1 MTEDSDSISEEE
13 RSLFRPFT
21 RESLVQIEQRI
32 AAEHEKQKELE
43 RKRAEGEVIRYDDED
58 EDEGP
63 QPDPTLEQGVPI
75 PVRLQGSFPPELAS
89 TPLEDIDPYYSNILT
104 FVVVSKGKDIFRFS
118 ASKAMWLLD
127 PFNPIRRVA
136 IYILVHPL
144 FSLFIIT
151 TILVNCILMIM
162 PTTPTVESTEVIFT
176 GIYTFESAVKV
187 MARGFILCPF
197 TYLRDAWN
205 WLDFVV
211 IALAYVT
218 MGIDLGNLAALRTF
232 RVLRALKTVAIVPGL
247 KTIVGAV
254 IESVKNLRD
263 VIILTMFSLSVFAL
277 MGLQI
282 YMGVLT
288 QKCVKK
294 FPLDGSWG
302 NLTDEN
308 WAYHNHNSSNWYT
321 EDGISYP
328 LCGNISG
335 AGQCDDDYVCLQGFG
350 PNPNYGYTSFDSFGW
365 AFLSAFRLMTQDFW
379 EDLYQLVLRAAGPWH
394 MLFFIVIIFLG
405 SFYLV
410 NLILAIVAMSYDEL
424 QKKAEEE
431 EAAEEEAIREA
442 EEAAAAKA
450 AKLEE
455 RANAQAQAAAD
466 AAAAEEAA
474 LHPEMAKSPT
484 YSCISYEL
492 FVGGEKGNDDNNKEK
507 MSIRSVEVESE
518 SVSVI
523 QRQPAPTTAHQAT
536 KVRKPSTYT
545 MRNGRGRFGI
555 PGSDRKP
562 LVLSTYQDAQQH
574 LPYADDSNAVTP
586 MSEENGAIIVP
597 VYYGNLGS
605 RHSSYTSHQSRISYT
620 SHGDLLGGMAVMGVS
635 TMTKESKLRNRNTRN
650 QSVGAT
656 NGGTTCLDT
665 NHKVEHRDYEIGL
678 ECTDEAGKIKHHDNP
693 FIEPVQTQTVVDMKD
708 VMVLNDI
715 IEQAAGRH
723 SRASDR
729 GVSVYYFPTEDDD
742 EDGPTFKDKALE
754 VILKGIDVFCVWDCC
769 WVWLKFQ
776 EWVSLIVFD
785 PFVELFITLCIV
797 VNTMF
802 MAMDHHDMNKE
813 MERVLKSGNY
823 FFTATFAIEATMKLM
838 AMSPKYYFQ
847 EGWNIFDFIIV
858 ALSLLE
864 LGLEGVQ
871 GLSVLRSFR
880 LLRVFKLAKS
890 WPTLNLLIS
899 IMGRTMGA
907 LGNLTFVLCIII
919 FIFAV
924 MGMQL
929 FGKNYHD
936 HKDRF
941 PDGDLPRWNFTD
953 FMHSFMIVFRVLCG
967 EWIES
972 MWDCMY
978 VGDVS
983 CIPFFLATVVIGNL
997 VVLNLFLALL
1007 LSNFGS
1013 SSLSAP
1019 TADNDTNK
1027 IAEAF
1032 NRIGRFK
1039 NWVKRNIAD
1048 CFKLIR
1054 NKLTNQI
1061 SDQPSGK
1068 NVCRCISAEHGDNEL
1083 ELGHDEIL
1091 ADGLIKKGIKE
1102 QTQLEVAIGDGM
1114 EFTIHG
1120 DMKNSK
1126 PKKSKYLNNATMIGN
1141 SINHQDNRLEHE
1153 LNHRGLSLQDDDTAS
1168 INSYGSHKNRPFK
1181 DESHKGSAETMEG
1194 EEKRDV
1200 SKEDL
1205 GLDEE
1210 LDEEGEC
1217 EEGPLDG
1224 DIIIHAHDEDIL
1236 DEYPADCCPDS
1247 YYKKFPILAGD
1258 DDSPFWQGWGNLR
1271 LKTFQLIENKYF
1283 ETAVITMI
1291 LMSSLA
1297 LALEDVHLPQR
1308 PILQDILYYMDRI
1321 FTVIFFLEMLIKWL
1335 ALGFKVY
1342 FTNAWCWL
1350 DFVIVMLSLINLAAV
1365 WSGAD
1370 DVPAFRSMRTLRAL
1384 RPLRAVSRW
1393 EGMKVVVNALVQA
1406 IPSIFNVLLVCLI
1419 FWLIFAIMG
1428 VQLFAGKYFKCED
1441 LNGTQLSHEI
1451 IPNRNACE
1459 SENYTWVNS
1468 AMNFDHVGN
1477 AYLCLFQVATF
1488 KGWIQIMNDAIDSR
1502 EVDKQPIRETN
1513 IYMYLYFVFFIIF
1526 GSFFTL
1532 NLFIGVIIDNFNEQ
1546 KKKAGGSLEMFM
1558 TEDQKKYYNA
1568 MKKMGSKKP
1577 LKAIPRPRWRPQ
1589 AIVFEIVTDK
1599 KFDIIIMLFI
1609 GLNMFTMTLD
1619 RYDASDTYN
1628 AVLDYLNAIF
1638 VVIFSSECLLKIFAL
1653 RYHYFIEP
1661 WNLFDVV
1668 VVILS
1673 ILGLVLSDIIE
1684 KYFVSPTLLRVV
1696 RVAKVGR
1703 VLRLVK
1709 GAKGIRTLLFALA
1722 MSLPALFNICL
1733 LLFLVMFIFAIFGM
1747 SFFMHVKEK
1756 SGINDVYNFKTFGQ
1770 SMILLFQMST
1780 SAGWDGVLDAIIN
1793 EEACDPPDNDKGYP
1807 GNCGSATVGI
1817 TFLLSYLV
1825 ISFLIVINM
1834 YIAVILEN
1842 YSQATEDVQEGLTDD
1857 DYDMYYEIWQ
1867 QFDPEGTQYI
1877 RYDQLS
1883 EFLDVLEPP
1892 LQIHKPNKY
1901 KIISMD
1907 IPICRGDLMYC
1918 VDILD
1923 ALTKDFFARKGN
1935 PIEETGEIGEIAARP
1950 DTEGYEPVSS
1960 TLWRQ
1965 REEYCARLIQHAWRK
1980 HKTRG
1985 EGGATDGDEN
1995 DGGGDDDDNAGGA
2008 GIGGDKAGDEAGS
2021 GGAND
2026 DAGGGGGAGGSE
2038 HADGSAIGDAIDPEG
2053 AAAAVIESNVNSSIV
2068 DGADSAAAGSPG
2080 GQSSGSAGRQTAV
2093 LVESDGFV
2101 TKNGHKV
2108 VIHSRSPSITSR
2120 TADV

>member
-1 MTEDSDSISEEE
+1 MSEDSDSVSEEE

-21 RESLVQIEQRI
+21 RESLAAIEARI
-32 AAEHEKQKELE
+32 AEEHAKQKELE
-43 RKRAEGEVIRYDDED
+43 KKRAEGEVRYDDED

-63 QPDPTLEQGVPI
+63 QPDPMLEQGAPI
-75 PVRLQGSFPPELAS
+75 PVRLHNEFPPELAS
-89 TPLEDIDPYYSNILT
+89 TPLEDIDSFYHNQRT
-104 FVVVSKGKDIFRFS
+104 FVVISKGKDIFRFS
-118 ASKAMWLLD
+118 ATDAMWILD

-162 PTTPTVESTEVIFT
+162 PTTPTIESTEVIFT

-187 MARGFILCPF
+187 MARGFILQPF

-288 QKCVKK
+288 QKCIKN
-294 FPLDGSWG
+294 FPEDGSWG

-308 WAYHNHNSSNWYT
+308 WERFVSNETNWYVD
-321 EDGISYP
+321 EAKNMP
-328 LCGNISG
+328 LCGNSSG
-335 AGQCDDDYVCLQGFG
+335 AGQCLPGYTCLQGYG
-350 PNPNYGYTSFDSFGW
+350 ENPNYGYTSFDTFGW
-365 AFLSAFRLMTQDFW
+365 ALLSAFRLMTQDYW
-379 EDLYQLVLRAAGPWH
+379 ENLYQLVLRSAGPWH

-442 EEAAAAKA
+442 EEAALAKEN
-450 AKLEE
+450 KL
-455 RANAQAQAAAD
+455 AAQAAARE
-466 AAAAEEAA
+466 AAAHAA
-474 LHPEMAKSPT
+474 VTAADQIVKSPSDF
-484 YSCISYEL
+484 SCHSYEL
-492 FVGGEKGNDDNNKEK
+492 FVGQEKGNDDNNKER
-507 MSIRSVEVESE
+507 MSIRSIE
-518 SVSVI
+518 SVSEHRVKQI
-523 QRQPAPTTAHQAT
+523 NNHTTTT
-536 KVRKPSTYT
+536 KVRKVSAASLSLPGSPFNLRRSSRGSHQFTI
-545 MRNGRGRFGI
+545 RNGRGRFVGP
-555 PGSDRKP
+555 PGGDRKP
-562 LVLSTYQDAQQH
+562 LVLSTFLDAQEH

-586 MSEENGAIIVP
+586 MSEENGTIVVP
-597 VYYGNLGS
+597 VYYANLGS
-605 RHSSYTSHQSRISYT
+605 RHSSYTSHASRLSYT
-620 SHGDLLGGMAVMGVS
+620 SHGDLIGGIANAGKP
-635 TMTKESKLRNRNTRN
+635 MTKESQLRIRSVRPPSVNGHITDNN
-650 QSVGAT
+650 QKY
-656 NGGTTCLDT
+656 
-665 NHKVEHRDYEIGL
+665 HYEGDL
-678 ECTDEAGKIKHHDNP
+678 EDAMGKAKQQDNP
-693 FIEPVQTQTVVDMKD
+693 FIEPSQQHAVVDMKD

-715 IEQAAGRH
+715 IEQAAGRQ
-723 SRASDR
+723 SRTPEQ
-729 GVSVYYFPTEDDD
+729 GDDD
-742 EDGPTFKDKALE
+742 EEGPTFKDKLLTAVLRC
-754 VILKGIDVFCVWDCC
+754 IDIFCVWDCC
-769 WVWLKFQ
+769 WLWLEFQ
-776 EWVSLIVFD
+776 KYVALLVFD

-797 VNTMF
+797 VNTLF
-802 MAMDHHDMNKE
+802 MALDHHDMDKD
-813 MERVLKSGNY
+813 MERVLKTGNY
-823 FFTATFAIEATMKLM
+823 FFTATFGIEATLKLI
-838 AMSPKYYFQ
+838 AMSPKFYFQ

-899 IMGRTMGA
+899 IMGRTVGA

-929 FGKNYHD
+929 FGKNYTD
-936 HKDRF
+936 NVDRF

-972 MWDCMY
+972 MWDCML

-1013 SSLSAP
+1013 SNLSAP

-1027 IAEAF
+1027 IAEAID
-1032 NRIGRFK
+1032 RIARFVK
-1039 NWVKRNIAD
+1039 WIKRNVLYLA
-1048 CFKLIR
+1048 KMMR
-1054 NKLTNQI
+1054 AKLTNQI
-1061 SDQPSGK
+1061 SDQAP
-1068 NVCRCISAEHGDNEL
+1068 D
-1083 ELGHDEIL
+1083 L
-1091 ADGLIKKGIKE
+1091 ADGELDAYRDKKSAKE
-1102 QTQLEVAIGDGM
+1102 LNQLEVAIGDGM

-1120 DMKNSK
+1120 DLKNKLKKGKLCMNNSK
-1126 PKKSKYLNNATMIGN
+1126 VIAN
-1141 SINHQDNRLEHE
+1141 SINHRDYRLDNDYINQNE
-1153 LNHRGLSLQDDDTAS
+1153 DDTIS
-1168 INSYGSHKNRPFK
+1168 NKSYGSHKNRAFK
-1181 DESHKGSAETMEG
+1181 DESHKGSMDSLDG
-1194 EEKRDV
+1194 EEKKDA

-1205 GLDEE
+1205 EQEE
-1210 LDEEGEC
+1210 DLGEEGEEGEGVIGDAIIQA
-1217 EEGPLDG
+1217 EEDPIESD
-1224 DIIIHAHDEDIL
+1224 
-1236 DEYPADCCPDS
+1236 YPADCCPENC
-1247 YYKKFPILAGD
+1247 YKKFPFLAGD
-1258 DDSPFWQGWGNLR
+1258 DDAPFWQGWANLR

-1283 ETAVITMI
+1283 ETAVILMI
-1291 LMSSLA
+1291 LLSSMA
-1297 LALEDVHLPQR
+1297 LALEDVHLQQR

-1321 FTVIFFLEMLIKWL
+1321 FTVIFFIEMLIKWL
-1335 ALGFKVY
+1335 ALGFKKY

-1350 DFVIVMLSLINLAAV
+1350 DFIIVMLSLINLGAIWAGAA
-1365 WSGAD
+1365 D
-1370 DVPAFRSMRTLRAL
+1370 IPAFRSMRTLRAL

-1393 EGMKVVVNALVQA
+1393 EGMRVVVNALVQA

-1428 VQLFAGKYFKCED
+1428 VQLFAGKYFKCVD
-1441 LNGTQLSHEI
+1441 ANKTTLSHEI
-1451 IPNRNACE
+1451 IPDRNACLA
-1459 SENYTWVNS
+1459 ENYTWENS
-1468 AMNFDHVGN
+1468 PMNFDHVGK

-1502 EVDKQPIRETN
+1502 ELNKQPIRETN
-1513 IYMYLYFVFFIIF
+1513 IYMYFYFVFFIIF

-1599 KFDIIIMLFI
+1599 KFDMIIMLFI
-1609 GLNMFTMTLD
+1609 GLNMLTMTLD
-1619 RYDASDTYN
+1619 HYQQTQTFSD
-1628 AVLDYLNAIF
+1628 VLDYLNMIF
-1638 VVIFSSECLLKIFAL
+1638 IVIFTSECLMKIFAL
-1653 RYHYFIEP
+1653 RYHYFKEP
-1661 WNLFDVV
+1661 WNLFDFV

-1747 SFFMHVKEK
+1747 SFFMHVKDK
-1756 SGINDVYNFKTFGQ
+1756 SGLDDVYNFKTFGQ

-1780 SAGWDGVLDAIIN
+1780 SAGWDGVLDGIIN
-1793 EEACDPPDNDKGYP
+1793 EEDCQEPNNEIGYP
-1807 GNCGSATVGI
+1807 GNCGSSTIGI
-1817 TFLLSYLV
+1817 AYLLSYLV

-1867 QFDPEGTQYI
+1867 QFDPDGTQYI

-1883 EFLDVLEPP
+1883 DFLDVLEPP

-1901 KIISMD
+1901 KIVSMD
-1907 IPICRGDLMYC
+1907 IPICKGDMMFC

-1935 PIEETGEIGEIAARP
+1935 PIEETAEIEVQTRPGE
-1950 DTEGYEPVSS
+1950 TGYEPVSS

-1965 REEYCARLIQHAWRK
+1965 REEYCARLIQNAWRK
-1980 HKTRG
+1980 HKQQRL
-1985 EGGATDGDEN
+1985 GGPSE
-1995 DGGGDDDDNAGGA
+1995 
-2008 GIGGDKAGDEAGS
+2008 ES
-2021 GGAND
+2021 D
-2026 DAGGGGGAGGSE
+2026 DA
-2038 HADGSAIGDAIDPEG
+2038 DTDPR
-2053 AAAAVIESNVNSSIV
+2053 V
-2068 DGADSAAAGSPG
+2068 
-2080 GQSSGSAGRQTAV
+2080 RQTAV

-2101 TKNGHKV
+2101 TKNGHRV
-2108 VIHSRSPSITSR
+2108 VIHSRSPSVTSR

>member
-1 MTEDSDSISEEE
+1 MSEASDLSSEEE
-13 RSLFRPFT
+13 RCLFRPFT
-21 RESLVQIEQRI
+21 RQSLEIIETRI
-32 AAEHEKQKELE
+32 AEEYVKQKELE
-43 RKRAEGEVIRYDDED
+43 KKRAEGEIRYEDED

-63 QPDPTLEQGVPI
+63 QPDSTLEQGLPI

-89 TPLEDIDPYYSNILT
+89 TPLEDIDPFYSNQRT

-118 ASKAMWLLD
+118 ATNAMWVLD

-151 TILVNCILMIM
+151 TILVNCILMVT

-187 MARGFILCPF
+187 MARGFILQPF

-277 MGLQI
+277 IGLQI

-288 QKCVKK
+288 QKCIKN
-294 FPLDGSWG
+294 FPMDGSWG

-308 WAYHNHNSSNWYT
+308 WERFVSNKTNWYYD
-321 EDGISYP
+321 EEKSEMP
-328 LCGNISG
+328 LCGNSSG
-335 AGQCDDDYVCLQGFG
+335 AGQCKPGYTCLQGYG
-350 PNPNYGYTSFDSFGW
+350 ENPNYGYTSFDTFGW
-365 AFLSAFRLMTQDFW
+365 AFLSAFRLMTQDYW
-379 EDLYQLVLRAAGPWH
+379 ENLYQLVLRSAGPWH

-424 QKKAEEE
+424 QKKAQDEE
-431 EAAEEEAIREA
+431 EAEAKAIQEA
-442 EEAAAAKA
+442 EDKAREKQDRADARAAAAIEAAEAAAAGDIG
-450 AKLEE
+450 
-455 RANAQAQAAAD
+455 QD
-466 AAAAEEAA
+466 II
-474 LHPEMAKSPT
+474 KSSSD
-484 YSCISYEL
+484 YSCHSYES
-492 FVGGEKGNDDNNKEK
+492 FVGQPNGQDDNNKEK
-507 MSIRSVEVESE
+507 ISIRSEGLD
-518 SVSVI
+518 SVSE
-523 QRQPAPTTAHQAT
+523 QRRLPTNLSKMR
-536 KVRKPSTYT
+536 KVSAASLSL
-545 MRNGRGRFGI
+545 
-555 PGSDRKP
+555 PGSPFNLRRGSRGSHQFTIRNNRRMVAPPCDRKP
-562 LVLSTYQDAQQH
+562 LVLSTYLDAQEH

-586 MSEENGAIIVP
+586 MSEENGVMVVP
-597 VYYGNLGS
+597 MYYANLGS
-605 RHSSYTSHQSRISYT
+605 RHSSYTSHASRMSYT
-620 SHGDLLGGMAVMGVS
+620 SHGDLLGGLGSNGKV
-635 TMTKESKLRNRNTRN
+635 MTKERQLRCRSMRNGPA
-650 QSVGAT
+650 GAT
-656 NGGTTCLDT
+656 NTFFEMSNKT
-665 NHKVEHRDYEIGL
+665 HKGDYDGPTGQFCESKVNKL
-678 ECTDEAGKIKHHDNP
+678 DNP
-693 FIEPVQTQTVVDMKD
+693 FIDNNQRQTVVDMRD

-715 IEQAAGRH
+715 IEQAAVSGG
-723 SRASDR
+723 SDR
-729 GVSVYYFPTEDDD
+729 GVSVYYFSGHDSEEEEPTMKER
-742 EDGPTFKDKALE
+742 FLAYAIK
-754 VILKGIDVFCVWDCC
+754 IIDMFCVWDCC
-769 WVWLKFQ
+769 QCWVILTKY
-776 EWVSLIVFD
+776 VNLIVFD

-797 VNTMF
+797 VNTLF
-802 MAMDHHDMNKE
+802 MALDHHAMDEDLEKA
-813 MERVLKSGNY
+813 LKSGNY
-823 FFTATFAIEATMKLM
+823 FFTATFMIEATMKLI

-929 FGKNYHD
+929 FGKNYTD
-936 HKDRF
+936 NVDRF
-941 PDGDLPRWNFTD
+941 PDHELPRWNFTD

-972 MWDCMY
+972 MWDCML

-1032 NRIGRFK
+1032 DRIGRFIRWTK
-1039 NWVKRNIAD
+1039 ASVLYIA
-1048 CFKLIR
+1048 KLVR
-1054 NKLTNQI
+1054 FKLTNQI
-1061 SDQPSGK
+1061 SDQPSDARDG
-1068 NVCRCISAEHGDNEL
+1068 GL
-1083 ELGHDEIL
+1083 EIPGDEIL
-1091 ADGLIKKGIKE
+1091 ADGMIKKSPKDR
-1102 QTQLEVAIGDGM
+1102 LEVTIGTGM
-1114 EFTIHG
+1114 DLTVHG
-1120 DMKNSK
+1120 DPKRGKNNIN
-1126 PKKSKYLNNATMIGN
+1126 KSKTIGN
-1141 SINHQDNRLEHE
+1141 SILEHGMFIGHLDE
-1153 LNHRGLSLQDDDTAS
+1153 DEISNK
-1168 INSYGSHKNRPFK
+1168 SYGSHKNRFK
-1181 DESHKGSAETMEG
+1181 DESHNGSADMLDEH
-1194 EEKRDV
+1194 EEKRDA
-1200 SKEDL
+1200 SKEEL
-1205 GLDEE
+1205 GIGDEM
-1210 LDEEGEC
+1210 EEDRYDSER
-1217 EEGPLDG
+1217 PLND
-1224 DIIIHAHDEDIL
+1224 DIIVANTEDII
-1236 DEYPADCCPDS
+1236 DEYAAECCPDTC
-1247 YYKKFPILAGD
+1247 YKKFPFLAGD
-1258 DDSPFWQGWGNLR
+1258 EDSPFWQGWANLR
-1271 LKTFQLIENKYF
+1271 YKTFRLIENKYF

-1291 LMSSLA
+1291 LLSSLA
-1297 LALEDVHLPQR
+1297 LALEDVHLQSR
-1308 PILQDILYYMDRI
+1308 PVLQDILYYMDRI
-1321 FTVIFFLEMLIKWL
+1321 FTVIFFFEMLIKWL
-1335 ALGFKVY
+1335 ALGFQKY

-1350 DFVIVMLSLINLAAV
+1350 DFVIVMVSLINFVASLA
-1365 WSGAD
+1365 GAGGIQ
-1370 DVPAFRSMRTLRAL
+1370 AFKTMRTLRAL
-1384 RPLRAVSRW
+1384 RPLRAMSRMQ
-1393 EGMKVVVNALVQA
+1393 GMRVVVNALVQA

-1428 VQLFAGKYFKCED
+1428 VQLFAGKYFKCVD
-1441 LNGTQLSHEI
+1441 GNKTTLNYEI
-1451 IPNRNACE
+1451 IPDYNACKA
-1459 SENYTWVNS
+1459 ENYTWENS
-1468 AMNFDHVGN
+1468 PMNFDHVGK

-1502 EVDKQPIRETN
+1502 DLNKQPIRETN

-1546 KKKAGGSLEMFM
+1546 KKKGGDSLALMM
-1558 TEDQKKYYNA
+1558 TDAQKKYYHA

-1577 LKAIPRPRWRPQ
+1577 MKAIPRPRWKPQ
-1589 AIVFEIVTDK
+1589 AIVFEIVSNK
-1599 KFDIIIMLFI
+1599 KFDMIIMLFI
-1609 GLNMFTMTLD
+1609 GLNMLTMTMD
-1619 RYDASDTYN
+1619 HYQQHPTFTT
-1628 AVLDYLNAIF
+1628 VLESLNTIF
-1638 VVIFSSECLLKIFAL
+1638 IVIFSTECLMKIFAL
-1653 RYHYFIEP
+1653 RYHYFTEP
-1661 WNLFDVV
+1661 WNLFDLV

-1747 SFFMHVKEK
+1747 SFFMHVKDK
-1756 SGINDVYNFKTFGQ
+1756 SGLDDVYNFKTFCQ

-1780 SAGWDGVLDAIIN
+1780 SAGWDGVLDGIIN
-1793 EEACDPPDNDKGYP
+1793 EEDCKLPNNEIGET
-1807 GNCGSATVGI
+1807 GNCGNSTIGI
-1817 TFLLSYLV
+1817 AFLLSYLV

-1867 QFDPEGTQYI
+1867 QFDPDGTQYI

-1883 EFLDVLEPP
+1883 DLFDVLEPP

-1901 KIISMD
+1901 KIYYMD
-1907 IPICRGDLMYC
+1907 IPICKGDLMFC

-1935 PIEETGEIGEIAARP
+1935 EIEETAELSEVQPRQNEP
-1950 DTEGYEPVSS
+1950 GYEQVSS
-1960 TLWRQ
+1960 TLHRQ
-1965 REEYCARLIQHAWRK
+1965 REEYCARLIQNAWRK
-1980 HKTRG
+1980 YRQRT
-1985 EGGATDGDEN
+1985 GGPETANVEEPAGDGDGEV
-1995 DGGGDDDDNAGGA
+1995 
-2008 GIGGDKAGDEAGS
+2008 EA
-2021 GGAND
+2021 
-2026 DAGGGGGAGGSE
+2026 
-2038 HADGSAIGDAIDPEG
+2038 H
-2053 AAAAVIESNVNSSIV
+2053 
-2068 DGADSAAAGSPG
+2068 
-2080 GQSSGSAGRQTAV
+2080 QTAV

-2108 VIHSRSPSITSR
+2108 VLHSRTPSISSKS
-2120 TADV
+2120 ADV

>member
-1 MTEDSDSISEEE
+1 MSEDLDSISEEE

-21 RESLVQIEQRI
+21 RESLAAIEARI
-32 AAEHEKQKELE
+32 AEEHAKQKELE
-43 RKRAEGEVIRYDDED
+43 KKRAEGENDLGRTKKKKEVRYDDED

-63 QPDPTLEQGVPI
+63 QPDATLEQGLPL
-75 PVRLQGSFPPELAS
+75 PVRMQGSFPLELAS
-89 TPLEDIDPYYSNILT
+89 TPLEDIDPFYHNQTT
-104 FVVVSKGKDIFRFS
+104 FVVISKGKDIFRFS
-118 ASKAMWLLD
+118 ATDALWILD

-187 MARGFILCPF
+187 MARGFILQPF

-288 QKCVKK
+288 QKCIKV
-294 FPLDGSWG
+294 FPEDGSWG

-308 WAYHNHNSSNWYT
+308 WERFCQNETNWY
-321 EDGISYP
+321 EEGGEYP
-328 LCGNISG
+328 LCGNSSG
-335 AGQCDDDYVCLQGFG
+335 AGQCEPGYVCLQGYG
-350 PNPNYGYTSFDSFGW
+350 PNPNYGYTSFDTFGW
-365 AFLSAFRLMTQDFW
+365 AFLSAFRLMTQDYW
-379 EDLYQLVLRAAGPWH
+379 ENLYQLVLRSAGSWH
-394 MLFFIVIIFLG
+394 VLFFVVIIFLG

-431 EAAEEEAIREA
+431 EQAEEEALREA
-442 EEAAAAKA
+442 EQKAAA
-450 AKLEE
+450 
-455 RANAQAQAAAD
+455 RADKQEAREAHAREQ
-466 AAAAEEAA
+466 AAAAEAAAYAEA
-474 LHPEMAKSPT
+474 HPAKSPSDF
-484 YSCISYEL
+484 SCQSYEL
-492 FVGGEKGNDDNNKEK
+492 FVNQERGNQDDNTRER
-507 MSIRSVEVESE
+507 MSLRSDPFQDSA
-518 SVSVI
+518 SLSLPGSPFNL
-523 QRQPAPTTAHQAT
+523 RRGSRGSHQMAL
-536 KVRKPSTYT
+536 RP
-545 MRNGRGRFGI
+545 NGRSRYP
-555 PGSDRKP
+555 PGADRKP
-562 LVLSTYQDAQQH
+562 LVLSTYLDAQEH

-586 MSEENGAIIVP
+586 MSEENGAIIIP
-597 VYYGNLGS
+597 VYYANLGS
-605 RHSSYTSHQSRISYT
+605 RHSSYTSHQSRLSYT
-620 SHGDLLGGMAVMGVS
+620 SHGDLLGGKAQ
-635 TMTKESKLRNRNTRN
+635 TKEARLRNRSASRN
-650 QSVGAT
+650 HSVTSQPHAYALPRPDSSIASRPVREYDMS
-656 NGGTTCLDT
+656 TT
-665 NHKVEHRDYEIGL
+665 ES
-678 ECTDEAGKIKHHDNP
+678 TDEAGKVLKQSNDNP
-693 FIEPVQTQTVVDMKD
+693 FIESSQQPNVVDM
-708 VMVLNDI
+708 
-715 IEQAAGRH
+715 
-723 SRASDR
+723 RA
-729 GVSVYYFPTEDDD
+729 EDD
-742 EDGPTFKDKALE
+742 EDGPTFKERLLE
-754 VILKGIDVFCVWDCC
+754 CLMKGIDFFCVWDCC
-769 WVWLKFQ
+769 WLWLEFQ
-776 EWVSLIVFD
+776 KYVALLVFD

-797 VNTMF
+797 VNTLF
-802 MAMDHHDMNKE
+802 MALDHHDMDKD
-813 MERVLKSGNY
+813 MEKALKSGNY
-823 FFTATFAIEATMKLM
+823 FFTATFGIEAMLKLI

-890 WPTLNLLIS
+890 WPALNLIIS
-899 IMGRTMGA
+899 IMGRTVGA

-929 FGKNYHD
+929 FGKNYTD
-936 HKDRF
+936 YVDRF

-972 MWDCMY
+972 MWDCML

-1013 SSLSAP
+1013 SSLSTP
-1019 TADNDTNK
+1019 TADQDTNK

-1032 NRIGRFK
+1032 NRISRFID
-1039 NWVKRNIAD
+1039 WVKRTVAD
-1048 CFKLIR
+1048 ILKLLK

-1061 SDQPSGK
+1061 AIHAPER
-1068 NVCRCISAEHGDNEL
+1068 VDNEL
-1083 ELGHDEIL
+1083 ELG
-1091 ADGLIKKGIKE
+1091 ADIEDGVLYKDKKLKD
-1102 QTQLEVAIGDGM
+1102 QVEVAIGDGM
-1114 EFTIHG
+1114 EFTIPG
-1120 DMKNSK
+1120 DNKY
-1126 PKKSKYLNNATMIGN
+1126 KKGKILINN
-1141 SINHQDNRLEHE
+1141 INAITDNHTDNRINCE
-1153 LNHRGLSLQDDDTAS
+1153 LNHHGYPIQDDDTIS
-1168 INSYGSHKNRPFK
+1168 QKSYGSHKIRSFK
-1181 DESHKGSAETMEG
+1181 DESHKGSADTIDG
-1194 EEKRDV
+1194 EEKKDA
-1200 SKEDL
+1200 SKEEL
-1205 GLDEE
+1205 GLEE
-1210 LDEEGEC
+1210 EMVEE
-1217 EEGPLDG
+1217 EEDGKLDG
-1224 DIIIHAHDEDIL
+1224 LGKHDIIVAADEDVV
-1236 DEYPADCCPDS
+1236 DDTPADCCPEPC
-1247 YYKKFPILAGD
+1247 YQRFPFLAGD
-1258 DDSPFWQGWGNLR
+1258 DESPFWQGWAMLR
-1271 LKTFQLIENKYF
+1271 LKTFRLIENTYF

-1291 LMSSLA
+1291 LLSSLA
-1297 LALEDVHLPQR
+1297 LALEDVHLPHR

-1321 FTVIFFLEMLIKWL
+1321 FTVIFFIEMLIKWL
-1335 ALGFKVY
+1335 ALGFQKY

-1350 DFVIVMLSLINLAAV
+1350 DFIIVMVSLINFVAALC
-1365 WSGAD
+1365 GAGGIQ
-1370 DVPAFRSMRTLRAL
+1370 AFKTMRTLRAL
-1384 RPLRAVSRW
+1384 RPLRAMSRMQ
-1393 EGMKVVVNALVQA
+1393 GMRVVVNALVQA

-1428 VQLFAGKYFKCED
+1428 VQLFAGKYFKCVD
-1441 LNGTQLSHEI
+1441 LNHTTLSHEI
-1451 IPNRNACE
+1451 IPDRNACIL
-1459 SENYTWVNS
+1459 ENYTWENS
-1468 AMNFDHVGN
+1468 PMNFDHVGK

-1502 EVDKQPIRETN
+1502 EVGRQPIRETN

-1577 LKAIPRPRWRPQ
+1577 LKAIPRPKWRPQ

-1599 KFDIIIMLFI
+1599 KFDMIIMLFI
-1609 GLNMFTMTLD
+1609 GLNMLTMTLD
-1619 RYDASDTYN
+1619 HYQQSDTFS
-1628 AVLDYLNAIF
+1628 AVLDYLNMIF
-1638 VVIFSSECLLKIFAL
+1638 IVIFSSECLLKIFAL
-1653 RYHYFIEP
+1653 RYHYFVEP
-1661 WNLFDVV
+1661 WNLFDFVV
-1668 VVILS
+1668 VMFSILS
-1673 ILGLVLSDIIE
+1673 LVLSDIIE

-1747 SFFMHVKEK
+1747 SFFMHVKNK
-1756 SGINDVYNFKTFGQ
+1756 GGLDDVYNFKTFVQ

-1780 SAGWDGVLDAIIN
+1780 SAGWDGVLDGIIN
-1793 EEACDPPDNDKGYP
+1793 EEECDLPDNERGSP
-1807 GNCGSATVGI
+1807 GNCGSATIGI
-1817 TFLLSYLV
+1817 TYLLSYLV

-1867 QFDPEGTQYI
+1867 RFDPDGTQYI

-1883 EFLDVLEPP
+1883 DFLDVLEPP

-1907 IPICRGDLMYC
+1907 IPICRGDMMFC

-1935 PIEETGEIGEIAARP
+1935 PIEETGDLEVGRP
-1950 DTEGYEPVSS
+1950 DEAGYEPVSS

-1965 REEYCARLIQHAWRK
+1965 REEYCARLIQHAWRR
-1980 HKTRG
+1980 HRR
-1985 EGGATDGDEN
+1985 AHDEPEI
-1995 DGGGDDDDNAGGA
+1995 GGDGSVGGA
-2008 GIGGDKAGDEAGS
+2008 GSD
-2021 GGAND
+2021 
-2026 DAGGGGGAGGSE
+2026 GGAGG
-2038 HADGSAIGDAIDPEG
+2038 DGSVGGEG
-2053 AAAAVIESNVNSSIV
+2053 A
-2068 DGADSAAAGSPG
+2068 P
-2080 GQSSGSAGRQTAV
+2080 TAV
-2093 LVESDGFV
+2093 LLDGV
-2101 TKNGHKV
+2101 TGNGHRV
-2108 VIHSRSPSITSR
+2108 VLQAGGAAPRPPEP
-2120 TADV
+2120 APPPAPV

>member
-1 MTEDSDSISEEE
+1 MSDDSSSISEEE

-21 RESLVQIEQRI
+21 RESLAAIEARI
-32 AAEHEKQKELE
+32 AEEYAKQKELE
-43 RKRAEGEVIRYDDED
+43 KKRAEGEGDSGRKRKKKEVRYDDED

-63 QPDPTLEQGVPI
+63 QPDATLEQGAPI
-75 PVRLQGSFPPELAS
+75 PVRMQGLFPPELAS
-89 TPLEDIDPYYSNILT
+89 TPLEDIDPFYQNQRT

-118 ASKAMWLLD
+118 ATEAMWILD

-151 TILVNCILMIM
+151 TILTNCIFMIM
-162 PTTPTVESTEVIFT
+162 PTTPTIESTEVIFT

-187 MARGFILCPF
+187 MARGFILQPF

-288 QKCVKK
+288 QKCVKN
-294 FPLDGSWG
+294 FPSDGSWG

-308 WAYHNHNSSNWYT
+308 WFSFCSNKSHWYIPDDT
-321 EDGISYP
+321 IEYP
-328 LCGNISG
+328 LCGNSSG
-335 AGQCDDDYVCLQGFG
+335 AGTCPPGYTCLQGFG
-350 PNPNYGYTSFDSFGW
+350 DNPNYGYTSFDTFGW
-365 AFLSAFRLMTQDFW
+365 AFLSAFRLMTQDYW
-379 EDLYQLVLRAAGPWH
+379 ENLYQLVLRSAGPWH

-431 EAAEEEAIREA
+431 EAAEEEALREA
-442 EEAAAAKA
+442 EEAARAKEAKRARQADKEAAHA
-450 AKLEE
+450 AGL
-455 RANAQAQAAAD
+455 AQAAA
-466 AAAAEEAA
+466 EVV
-474 LHPEMAKSPT
+474 KSPSGS
-484 YSCISYEL
+484 SCLSYEL
-492 FVGGEKGNDDNNKEK
+492 FVGQKGNADNNKEK
-507 MSIRSVEVESE
+507 MSIRSEEGDSISE
-518 SVSVI
+518 HRRIVGANGTAGVRKVSAVPHC
-523 QRQPAPTTAHQAT
+523 QYRDSNTAT
-536 KVRKPSTYT
+536 KSQFTFAYPESLMKASLSLPGSPFNLRRGSRGSHQFPI
-545 MRNGRGRFGI
+545 RNGRGRFVGP
-555 PGSDRKP
+555 PGGDRKP
-562 LVLSTYQDAQQH
+562 LVLSTYLDAQEH

-586 MSEENGAIIVP
+586 MSEENGAIVVP
-597 VYYGNLGS
+597 VYYANLGS
-605 RHSSYTSHQSRISYT
+605 RHSSYTSHASRISYT
-620 SHGDLLGGMAVMGVS
+620 SHGDLLGAGGKPR
-635 TMTKESKLRNRNTRN
+635 TKESQLRTRSGRNNPSQLPNSTPYMSDDHKYMDA
-650 QSVGAT
+650 SVDSDDGAV
-656 NGGTTCLDT
+656 
-665 NHKVEHRDYEIGL
+665 K
-678 ECTDEAGKIKHHDNP
+678 AKHSDNP
-693 FIEPVQTQTVVDMKD
+693 FIEQMQQTTIVDMND

-715 IEQAAGRH
+715 IEQAAGRQ
-723 SRASDR
+723 SRASEQGD
-729 GVSVYYFPTEDDD
+729 EDD
-742 EDGPTFKDKALE
+742 EGPTVKEKVLAICLR
-754 VILKGIDVFCVWDCC
+754 GIDIFCVWDCC
-769 WVWLKFQ
+769 WLWLKFQ
-776 EWVSLIVFD
+776 EYVALLVFD

-797 VNTMF
+797 VNTLF
-802 MAMDHHDMNKE
+802 MALDHYDMNKD
-813 MERVLKSGNY
+813 MEKALKSGNY
-823 FFTATFAIEATMKLM
+823 FFTATFAIEATLKLI

-899 IMGRTMGA
+899 IMGRTVGA

-929 FGKNYHD
+929 FGKNYFD
-936 HKDRF
+936 NVERF
-941 PDGDLPRWNFTD
+941 PDGDMPRWNFTD

-972 MWDCMY
+972 MWDCML
-978 VGDVS
+978 VGDWS

-1013 SSLSAP
+1013 SNLSAP
-1019 TADNDTNK
+1019 TADNETNK

-1032 NRIGRFK
+1032 DRFSRFF
-1039 NWVKRNIAD
+1039 NWIKRSALSVA
-1048 CFKLIR
+1048 KMLR
-1054 NKLTNQI
+1054 AKLTNQI
-1061 SDQPSGK
+1061 SDQTPDAHD
-1068 NVCRCISAEHGDNEL
+1068 RDTDLDLTA
-1083 ELGHDEIL
+1083 DEII
-1091 ADGLIKKGIKE
+1091 ADGMVYRDKKSPKD

-1120 DMKNSK
+1120 DLKNK
-1126 PKKSKYLNNATMIGN
+1126 LKKDKLLMNNTKVIGN
-1141 SINHQDNRLEHE
+1141 SFQGNHKDNRIENDYLHNRQDEDT
-1153 LNHRGLSLQDDDTAS
+1153 LSTR
-1168 INSYGSHKNRPFK
+1168 SYGSHKNRPFK
-1181 DESHKGSAETMEG
+1181 DESHKGSAETMDG
-1194 EEKRDV
+1194 EEKKDA

-1205 GLDEE
+1205 EQEGNAEE
-1210 LDEEGEC
+1210 DGEGEEGHL
-1217 EEGPLDG
+1217 EEDMALDG
-1224 DIIIHAHDEDIL
+1224 GTEDVMMS
-1236 DEYPADCCPDS
+1236 EYPADCCPEKC
-1247 YYKKFPILAGD
+1247 YRRFPFLAGD
-1258 DDSPFWQGWGNLR
+1258 EDSPFWQGWGNLR

-1291 LMSSLA
+1291 LLSSLA
-1297 LALEDVHLPQR
+1297 LALEDVHLPYR

-1321 FTVIFFLEMLIKWL
+1321 FTVIFFIEMLIKWL
-1335 ALGFKVY
+1335 ALGFKKY

-1350 DFVIVMLSLINLAAV
+1350 DFVIVMVSLINFVASLV
-1365 WSGAD
+1365 GAGGIQ
-1370 DVPAFRSMRTLRAL
+1370 AFKTMRTLRAL
-1384 RPLRAVSRW
+1384 RPLRAMSRMQ
-1393 EGMKVVVNALVQA
+1393 GMRVVVNALVQA

-1428 VQLFAGKYFKCED
+1428 VQLFAGKYHKCVD
-1441 LNGTQLSHEI
+1441 GNSTTLSHEI
-1451 IPNRNACE
+1451 IPDRNACIA
-1459 SENYTWVNS
+1459 ENYTWENS
-1468 AMNFDHVGN
+1468 PMNFDHVGK

-1502 EVDKQPIRETN
+1502 DLFKQPIRETN

-1577 LKAIPRPRWRPQ
+1577 LKAIPRPKWKPQ
-1589 AIVFEIVTDK
+1589 AIVFEICTNK
-1599 KFDIIIMLFI
+1599 KFDMIIMLFI
-1609 GLNMFTMTLD
+1609 GFNMLTMTLD
-1619 RYDASDTYN
+1619 HYQQSQQFSD
-1628 AVLDYLNAIF
+1628 VLDYLNMIF
-1638 VVIFSSECLLKIFAL
+1638 IVIFSSECLMKIFAL
-1653 RYHYFIEP
+1653 RYHYFKEP
-1661 WNLFDVV
+1661 WNLFDFV

-1747 SFFMHVKEK
+1747 SFFMHVRDK
-1756 SGINDVYNFKTFGQ
+1756 GGLDDVYNFKTFGQ

-1780 SAGWDGVLDAIIN
+1780 SAGWDGVLDGIMN
-1793 EEACDPPDNDKGYP
+1793 EDDCRKPDNELGYP
-1807 GNCGSATVGI
+1807 GNCGSATIGI
-1817 TFLLSYLV
+1817 AFLLSYLV

-1867 QFDPEGTQYI
+1867 QFDPDGTQYI

-1901 KIISMD
+1901 KIVSMD
-1907 IPICRGDLMYC
+1907 IPICKGDLMFC

-1935 PIEETGEIGEIAARP
+1935 AIDESGELGEVQARP
-1950 DTEGYEPVSS
+1950 DEVGYEPVSS

-1965 REEYCARLIQHAWRK
+1965 REEYCARLIQNAWRK
-1980 HKTRG
+1980 HKQQRQGGPG
-1985 EGGATDGDEN
+1985 ED
-1995 DGGGDDDDNAGGA
+1995 
-2008 GIGGDKAGDEAGS
+2008 S
-2021 GGAND
+2021 D
-2026 DAGGGGGAGGSE
+2026 DAGDD
-2038 HADGSAIGDAIDPEG
+2038 ADLHD
-2053 AAAAVIESNVNSSIV
+2053 
-2068 DGADSAAAGSPG
+2068 
-2080 GQSSGSAGRQTAV
+2080 RHQTAV

-2101 TKNGHKV
+2101 TKNGHRV
-2108 VIHSRSPSITSR
+2108 VIHSRSPSVTSR
-2120 TADV
+2120 STDV

>member
-1 MTEDSDSISEEE
+1 MSVASDSFSEEE

-21 RESLVQIEQRI
+21 RESLAAIEARI
-32 AAEHEKQKELE
+32 AEEYAKQKELE
-43 RKRAEGEVIRYDDED
+43 KKRAEGEPGFGRRKKKKEIRYEDED

-63 QPDPTLEQGVPI
+63 QPDQTLEQGLPL
-75 PVRLQGSFPPELAS
+75 PVRLQGGFPPELAS
-89 TPLEDIDPYYSNILT
+89 TPLEDIDPFYSNQLT
-104 FVVVSKGKDIFRFS
+104 FVVISKGKDIFRFS
-118 ASKAMWLLD
+118 ATNALWILD

-187 MARGFILCPF
+187 MARGFILQPF

-288 QKCVKK
+288 QKCIKN

-302 NLTDEN
+302 NLTHEN
-308 WAYHNHNSSNWYT
+308 WEAFNQNKSNWYFD
-321 EDGISYP
+321 EDKGEIP
-328 LCGNISG
+328 LCGNSSG
-335 AGQCDDDYVCLQGFG
+335 AGQCKPGYTCLQGYG
-350 PNPNYGYTSFDSFGW
+350 DNPNYGYTSFDTFGW
-365 AFLSAFRLMTQDFW
+365 AFLSAFRLMTQDYW
-379 EDLYQLVLRAAGPWH
+379 ENLYQLVLRSAGPWH

-442 EEAAAAKA
+442 EKA
-450 AKLEE
+450 AQAKQD
-455 RANAQAQAAAD
+455 RADAR

-474 LHPEMAKSPT
+474 RIAAGGAPPGSIDIAKSPSNF
-484 YSCISYEL
+484 SCRSCHSYEL
-492 FVGGEKGNDDNNKEK
+492 FVNQPKSQDDNNKEK
-507 MSIRSVEVESE
+507 MSIRSEGLD
-518 SVSVI
+518 SVSD
-523 QRQPAPTTAHQAT
+523 QRRILTNPTKMR
-536 KVRKPSTYT
+536 KVSAASLSL
-545 MRNGRGRFGI
+545 
-555 PGSDRKP
+555 PGSPFNLRRGSRGSHQFTSRNSRRMVAPPGDRKP
-562 LVLSTYQDAQQH
+562 LVLSTYLDAQEH

-586 MSEENGAIIVP
+586 MSEENGAMVVP
-597 VYYGNLGS
+597 LYYANLGS
-605 RHSSYTSHQSRISYT
+605 RHSSYTSHASRMSYT
-620 SHGDLLGGMAVMGVS
+620 SHADLFGGFGGNGKAP
-635 TMTKESKLRNRNTRN
+635 TKEFTLTHRSLRNGPAMNNTSN
-650 QSVGAT
+650 H
-656 NGGTTCLDT
+656 LDYSRKT
-665 NHKVEHRDYEIGL
+665 KANYDGPTSQISE
-678 ECTDEAGKIKHHDNP
+678 KIKTLDNP
-693 FIEPVQTQTVVDMKD
+693 FIDSIVQRQTIVDMKD

-715 IEQAAGRH
+715 IEQAAGREMAEEH
-723 SRASDR
+723 GANNEE
-729 GVSVYYFPTEDDD
+729 GEEEEEPTIKERI
-742 EDGPTFKDKALE
+742 LE
-754 VILKGIDVFCVWDCC
+754 HAIRIINVFCVWDCC
-769 WVWLKFQ
+769 SCWLWFQ
-776 EWVSLIVFD
+776 KYVALLVFD

-797 VNTMF
+797 VNTLF
-802 MAMDHHDMNKE
+802 MALDHHNMDPDL
-813 MERVLKSGNY
+813 ERALKSGNY
-823 FFTATFAIEATMKLM
+823 FFTATFMIEATLKLI

-858 ALSLLE
+858 TLSLLE

-929 FGKNYHD
+929 FGKNYWD
-936 HKDRF
+936 NVDRF
-941 PDGDLPRWNFTD
+941 PDHSMPRWNFTD

-972 MWDCMY
+972 MWDCML

-1032 NRIGRFK
+1032 DRIGRFI
-1039 NWVKRNIAD
+1039 NWVKASFMHIA
-1048 CFKLIR
+1048 KLVR
-1054 NKLTNQI
+1054 FKLTNQI
-1061 SDQPSGK
+1061 SDQPSGEGPS
-1068 NVCRCISAEHGDNEL
+1068 NSWNQDARDGILDLQGD
-1083 ELGHDEIL
+1083 DIL
-1091 ADGLIKKGIKE
+1091 ADGIIFKDKKSPKDK
-1102 QTQLEVAIGDGM
+1102 LEVTIGDGM

-1120 DMKNSK
+1120 DVLKQNSK
-1126 PKKSKYLNNATMIGN
+1126 RGKNLSNMNNKSKSIGN
-1141 SINHQDNRLEHE
+1141 SIKAHDFIGHVE
-1153 LNHRGLSLQDDDTAS
+1153 DDEIS
-1168 INSYGSHKNRPFK
+1168 NKSYGSHKNRFK
-1181 DESHKGSAETMEG
+1181 EESHKGSADILDDQ
-1194 EEKRDV
+1194 EEKRDT
-1200 SKEDL
+1200 SKEEL
-1205 GLDEE
+1205 GIEEEEIDE
-1210 LDEEGEC
+1210 DEC
-1217 EEGPLDG
+1217 DCQGPLDEDLIMDG
-1224 DIIIHAHDEDIL
+1224 ATEDIIL
-1236 DEYPADCCPDS
+1236 DEYSADCFPESC
-1247 YYKKFPILAGD
+1247 YKKFPFLAGD
-1258 DDSPFWQGWGNLR
+1258 EDSPFWQGWGNLR
-1271 LKTFQLIENKYF
+1271 YKTFQLIENKYF

-1291 LMSSLA
+1291 LLSSLA
-1297 LALEDVHLPQR
+1297 LALEDVHLQQR

-1321 FTVIFFLEMLIKWL
+1321 FTVIFFFEMLIKWL
-1335 ALGFKVY
+1335 ALGFQKY

-1350 DFVIVMLSLINLAAV
+1350 DFVIVMVSLINFIASLC
-1365 WSGAD
+1365 GAGGIQ
-1370 DVPAFRSMRTLRAL
+1370 AFKTMRTLRAL
-1384 RPLRAVSRW
+1384 RPLRAMSRMQ
-1393 EGMKVVVNALVQA
+1393 GMRVVVNALVQA

-1428 VQLFAGKYFKCED
+1428 VQLFAGKYYKCVD
-1441 LNGTQLSHEI
+1441 NNKTTLSWEI
-1451 IPNRNACE
+1451 IPDFNACKA
-1459 SENYTWVNS
+1459 ENYSWDNS
-1468 AMNFDHVGN
+1468 PMNFDHVGK

-1502 EVDKQPIRETN
+1502 ELLKQPIRETN

-1577 LKAIPRPRWRPQ
+1577 MKAIPRPRWKPQ
-1589 AIVFEIVTDK
+1589 AIVFEIVTNK
-1599 KFDIIIMLFI
+1599 KFDMIIMLFI
-1609 GLNMFTMTLD
+1609 GLNMLTMTMD
-1619 RYDASDTYN
+1619 HYQQKETFTK
-1628 AVLDYLNAIF
+1628 VLDYLNMIF
-1638 VVIFSSECLLKIFAL
+1638 IVIFSTECLMKVFAL
-1653 RYHYFIEP
+1653 RYHYFTEP
-1661 WNLFDVV
+1661 WNLFDLV

-1747 SFFMHVKEK
+1747 SFFMHVKDK
-1756 SGINDVYNFKTFGQ
+1756 SGLDDVYNFKTFGQ

-1780 SAGWDGVLDAIIN
+1780 SAGWDGVLDGIIN
-1793 EEACDPPDNDKGYP
+1793 EEDCKQPDIEIGET
-1807 GNCGSATVGI
+1807 GNCGSSSIGI
-1817 TFLLSYLV
+1817 PFLLSYLV

-1867 QFDPEGTQYI
+1867 QFDPDGTQYI

-1883 EFLDVLEPP
+1883 DFLDVLEPP

-1901 KIISMD
+1901 KIVSMD
-1907 IPICRGDLMYC
+1907 IPICKGDLMFC

-1935 PIEETGEIGEIAARP
+1935 AIDETAELSEVQPKAQEP
-1950 DTEGYEPVSS
+1950 GYEPVSS

-1965 REEYCARLIQHAWRK
+1965 REEYCARLIQNAWRK
-1980 HKTRG
+1980 HKRLR
-1985 EGGATDGDEN
+1985 GATDQSGDE
-1995 DGGGDDDDNAGGA
+1995 DGGHGETDEGEGDGEGEE
-2008 GIGGDKAGDEAGS
+2008 GDGEGPEA
-2021 GGAND
+2021 
-2026 DAGGGGGAGGSE
+2026 
-2038 HADGSAIGDAIDPEG
+2038 
-2053 AAAAVIESNVNSSIV
+2053 
-2068 DGADSAAAGSPG
+2068 
-2080 GQSSGSAGRQTAV
+2080 RQTAV
-2093 LVESDGFV
+2093 LVER
-2101 TKNGHKV
+2101 NGHKV
-2108 VIHSRSPSITSR
+2108 VIHSRTPSISSR
-2120 TADV
+2120 SADV

>member
-1 MTEDSDSISEEE
+1 MIDDLSSISEEE
-13 RSLFRPFT
+13 RCLFRPFT
-21 RESLVQIEQRI
+21 RESLVVIQGRIAEEQR
-32 AAEHEKQKELE
+32 KLKELE
-43 RKRAEGEVIRYDDED
+43 RKRAEGEIRYDDDD

-63 QPDPTLEQGVPI
+63 QPDPTLEQGAPI
-75 PVRLQGSFPPELAS
+75 PVRLQASFPPELAS
-89 TPLEDIDPYYSNILT
+89 TPLEDIDNYYSNQLT

-118 ASKAMWLLD
+118 ATKAMWLLD

-136 IYILVHPL
+136 IYVLVHQF
-144 FSLFIIT
+144 FSLFIIL
-151 TILVNCILMIM
+151 TILTNCVLMIM
-162 PTTPTVESTEVIFT
+162 PTTPNVESTEVVFT

-187 MARGFILCPF
+187 MARGFILSPF

-211 IALAYVT
+211 ITLAYVT

-263 VIILTMFSLSVFAL
+263 VIILTMFSLSIFAL

-288 QKCVKK
+288 QKCIRK

-308 WAYHNHNSSNWYT
+308 WESFMKNDTNWFK
-321 EDGISYP
+321 EEGALEYP
-328 LCGNISG
+328 LCGNSSG
-335 AGQCDDDYVCLQGFG
+335 AGTCPEGYFCIQGYG
-350 PNPNYGYTSFDSFGW
+350 KNPNYGYTSFDTFGW
-365 AFLSAFRLMTQDFW
+365 AFLSAFRLMTQDYW
-379 EDLYQLVLRAAGPWH
+379 ENLYQLVLRSAGPWH

-431 EAAEEEAIREA
+431 EAAEEEALREA
-442 EEAAAAKA
+442 EQAAANKQAKIEAHAAAAA
-450 AKLEE
+450 A
-455 RANAQAQAAAD
+455 AAQAAVD
-466 AAAAEEAA
+466 AANQ
-474 LHPEMAKSPT
+474 PEMAKSPSDF
-484 YSCISYEL
+484 SCHSYEL
-492 FVGGEKGNDDNNKEK
+492 FVGQEKGNDDNNKEK
-507 MSIRSVEVESE
+507 MSIRSEGLE
-518 SVSVI
+518 SVSEM
-523 QRQPAPTTAHQAT
+523 QRPTAPSTGTMAS
-536 KVRKPSTYT
+536 KVRKVSTFT
-545 MRNGRGRFGI
+545 IRNGRGRFGI
-555 PGSDRKP
+555 PGNDRKP
-562 LVLSTYQDAQQH
+562 LVLSTYLDAQEH

-597 VYYGNLGS
+597 VYYTNMGS

-620 SHGDLLGGMAVMGVS
+620 SHGDLIG
-635 TMTKESKLRNRNTRN
+635 TKEQKLRHRSRN
-650 QSVGAT
+650 QSIVMQQPGTGAQCT
-656 NGGTTCLDT
+656 DI
-665 NHKVEHRDYEIGL
+665 NHKSHRDYDHGSDY
-678 ECTDEAGKIKHHDNP
+678 TDEAGKIKHSNDNP
-693 FIEPVQTQTVVDMKD
+693 FIEPVHGQTVVDMKD

-715 IEQAAGRH
+715 IEQAAGRQSH
-723 SRASDR
+723 ASDH

-742 EDGPTFKDKALE
+742 DDEDGPTMREKLFE
-754 VILKGIDVFCVWDCC
+754 FGMRMIDLFCVWDCC
-769 WVWLKFQ
+769 EPWLKFQ
-776 EWVSLIVFD
+776 SWISLIVFD

-797 VNTMF
+797 VNTLF
-802 MAMDHHDMNKE
+802 MALDHHDMDRE
-813 MERVLKSGNY
+813 MEKILKSGNY
-823 FFTATFAIEATMKLM
+823 FFTATFAIEATMKLC
-838 AMSPKYYFQ
+838 AMSPKFYFQ
-847 EGWNIFDFIIV
+847 VGWNIFDFIIV
-858 ALSLLE
+858 ALSLVE

-929 FGKNYHD
+929 FGKNYV
-936 HKDRF
+936 DRVFLF
-941 PDGDLPRWNFTD
+941 PDGEMPRWNFTD

-972 MWDCMY
+972 MWDCML

-1019 TADNDTNK
+1019 AADQDTNK

-1032 NRIGRFK
+1032 DRIGRFK
-1039 NWVKRNIAD
+1039 GWVKRSILNAL
-1048 CFKLIR
+1048 KYVK

-1061 SDQPSGK
+1061 SDQPPGK
-1068 NVCRCISAEHGDNEL
+1068 GICGCMSTEHGDNEL
-1083 ELGHDEIL
+1083 ELGPDDIL
-1091 ADGLIKKGIKE
+1091 VDGLIKKGIKNQGE
-1102 QTQLEVAIGDGM
+1102 LEVAIGDGM

-1120 DMKNSK
+1120 DL
-1126 PKKSKYLNNATMIGN
+1126 KSKNKKTKTLLNNAKMIGN
-1141 SINHQDNRLEHE
+1141 SINHHDNRLVHE
-1153 LNHRGLSLQDDDTAS
+1153 LNHRGMSLQDDDTAS
-1168 INSYGSHKNRPFK
+1168 IKSYGSHKNRMFK
-1181 DESHKGSAETMEG
+1181 DESHKGSAETLDG
-1194 EEKRDV
+1194 EEKRDA
-1200 SKEDL
+1200 SKEERMDMERDL
-1205 GLDEE
+1205 DDEV
-1210 LDEEGEC
+1210 EGEESLGEDILVIHADEDEII
-1217 EEGPLDG
+1217 EEGP
-1224 DIIIHAHDEDIL
+1224 I
-1236 DEYPADCCPDS
+1236 DCLPEAC
-1247 YYKKFPILAGD
+1247 YKKFPIFAGD
-1258 DDSPFWQGWGNLR
+1258 EDSPFWQGWGNLR
-1271 LKTFQLIENKYF
+1271 LKTFRLIENKYF

-1291 LMSSLA
+1291 LLSSLA
-1297 LALEDVHLPQR
+1297 LALEDVHLPHR
-1308 PILQDILYYMDRI
+1308 PVLQDILYYMDRI
-1321 FTVIFFLEMLIKWL
+1321 FTVIFFLEMLIKWV
-1335 ALGFKVY
+1335 ALGFKAY
-1342 FTNAWCWL
+1342 FNNAWCWL
-1350 DFVIVMLSLINLAAV
+1350 DFVIVMVSLINFVASLC
-1365 WSGAD
+1365 GAGGIQ
-1370 DVPAFRSMRTLRAL
+1370 AFKTMRTLRAL
-1384 RPLRAVSRW
+1384 RPLRAMSRMQ
-1393 EGMKVVVNALVQA
+1393 GMRVVVNALVQA

-1428 VQLFAGKYFKCED
+1428 VQLFAGKYFKCVD
-1441 LNGTQLSHEI
+1441 SNKTTLSHEI
-1451 IPNRNACE
+1451 IPDRNTCE
-1459 SENYTWVNS
+1459 AENYTWENS
-1468 AMNFDHVGN
+1468 RMNFDHVGK

-1502 EVDKQPIRETN
+1502 DIDKQPIRETN

-1577 LKAIPRPRWRPQ
+1577 MKAIPRPRWRPQ

-1599 KFDIIIMLFI
+1599 KFDMVIMLFI
-1609 GLNMFTMTLD
+1609 GFNMLTMTMD
-1619 RYDASDTYN
+1619 HYQQTAEFSM
-1628 AVLDYLNAIF
+1628 VLDYLNMIF
-1638 VVIFSSECLLKIFAL
+1638 ICIFTSECLLKIFAL
-1653 RYHYFIEP
+1653 RYHYFVEP
-1661 WNLFDVV
+1661 WNFFDLIVV
-1668 VVILS
+1668 TLS
-1673 ILGLVLSDIIE
+1673 ILSLALSEFIE

-1747 SFFMHVKEK
+1747 SFFMHVKER
-1756 SGINDVYNFKTFGQ
+1756 SGIDDVYNFQTFAQ

-1780 SAGWDGVLDAIIN
+1780 SAGWDGVLDGIMN
-1793 EEACDPPDNDKGYP
+1793 EEDCNPPDNDRGYM
-1807 GNCGSATVGI
+1807 GNCGSSTIGI

-1883 EFLDVLEPP
+1883 DFLDVLEPP

-1907 IPICRGDLMYC
+1907 IPICRGDLMFC

-1935 PIEETGEIGEIAARP
+1935 PIEESGELGEIAARP
-1950 DTEGYEPVSS
+1950 EEEGYEPVSS

-1965 REEYCARLIQHAWRK
+1965 REEYCARLIQNAWRK
-1980 HKTRG
+1980 HKLHKETPYATG
-1985 EGGATDGDEN
+1985 DETDGDQN
-1995 DGGGDDDDNAGGA
+1995 NADGP
-2008 GIGGDKAGDEAGS
+2008 S
-2021 GGAND
+2021 
-2026 DAGGGGGAGGSE
+2026 GGGAGGARGPGGPAGGGGNNGAGGNDANTHSNTNNN
-2038 HADGSAIGDAIDPEG
+2038 HDHSDGNNTNGG
-2053 AAAAVIESNVNSSIV
+2053 AAASEAKPEPEHTETSGGGDDGNESPSKDK
-2068 DGADSAAAGSPG
+2068 DGDNGS
-2080 GQSSGSAGRQTAV
+2080 QGRQTAV

-2101 TKNGHKV
+2101 TKNGHRV
-2108 VIHSRSPSITSR
+2108 VIQHSRSPSTTSR
-2120 TADV
+2120 LADV

>member
-1 MTEDSDSISEEE
+1 MSEDSDSISEEE

-21 RESLVQIEQRI
+21 RESLAAIETRI
-32 AAEHEKQKELE
+32 AEEEARQKELQQ
-43 RKRAEGEVIRYDDED
+43 RRAEGEGGYGRKKKKKEVRYDDED

-63 QPDPTLEQGVPI
+63 QPDPLFEQGASI
-75 PVRLQGSFPPELAS
+75 PVRLHNEFPTELAS
-89 TPLEDIDPYYSNILT
+89 TPLEDIDSFYHNQRT
-104 FVVVSKGKDIFRFS
+104 FVVISKGKDVFRFS
-118 ASKAMWLLD
+118 ATDAMWMLD

-162 PTTPTVESTEVIFT
+162 PTTPTIESTEVIFT

-187 MARGFILCPF
+187 MARGFILQPF

-288 QKCVKK
+288 QKCIKN
-294 FPLDGSWG
+294 FPEDGSWG
-302 NLTDEN
+302 NLTDES
-308 WAYHNHNSSNWYT
+308 WARFNKNESNWYVD
-321 EDGISYP
+321 EAKNIP
-328 LCGNISG
+328 LCGNSSG
-335 AGQCDDDYVCLQGFG
+335 AGMCLPGYTCLQGFG
-350 PNPNYGYTSFDSFGW
+350 PNPNYGYTSFDTFGW
-365 AFLSAFRLMTQDFW
+365 ALLSAFRLMTQDYW
-379 EDLYQLVLRAAGPWH
+379 ENLYQLVLRSAGPWH

-431 EAAEEEAIREA
+431 EAAEEEAMREA
-442 EEAAAAKA
+442 EEAALAKEN
-450 AKLEE
+450 KL
-455 RANAQAQAAAD
+455 AAQAAAREAAAAA

-474 LHPEMAKSPT
+474 DQIVKSPSDF
-484 YSCISYEL
+484 SCHSYEL
-492 FVGGEKGNDDNNKEK
+492 FVGQEKGNDDNNKEK
-507 MSIRSVEVESE
+507 MSIRSIESAGD
-518 SVSVI
+518 
-523 QRQPAPTTAHQAT
+523 QRHIKQINNNHSAAN
-536 KVRKPSTYT
+536 KVRKVSAASLSLPGSPFNLRRSSRGSHQFTI
-545 MRNGRGRFGI
+545 RNGRGRCFVP
-555 PGSDRKP
+555 PGGDRKP
-562 LVLSTYQDAQQH
+562 LVLSTYLDAQEH

-586 MSEENGAIIVP
+586 MSEENGTIVVP
-597 VYYGNLGS
+597 VYYANLGS
-605 RHSSYTSHQSRISYT
+605 RHSSYTSHASRLSYT
-620 SHGDLLGGMAVMGVS
+620 SHGDLAFPGIRGIDTIGKQL
-635 TMTKESKLRNRNTRN
+635 TKQEQILRNRNNKQTTP
-650 QSVGAT
+650 A
-656 NGGTTCLDT
+656 NGHVTDT
-665 NHKVEHRDYEIGL
+665 NQKTYHFETSDL
-678 ECTDEAGKIKHHDNP
+678 EDTMGKTKQQDNP
-693 FIEPVQTQTVVDMKD
+693 FIEPSQQHTVVDMKD

-715 IEQAAGRH
+715 IEQAAGRQ
-723 SRASDR
+723 SQTPEQ
-729 GVSVYYFPTEDDD
+729 GDDD
-742 EDGPTFKDKALE
+742 EEPTFKDKLVA
-754 VILKGIDVFCVWDCC
+754 GMFRCIDIFCVWDCC
-769 WVWLKFQ
+769 WLWLEIQKYI
-776 EWVSLIVFD
+776 SLLVFD

-797 VNTMF
+797 VNTLF
-802 MAMDHHDMNKE
+802 MALDHHDMDKD

-823 FFTATFAIEATMKLM
+823 FFTATFGIEATLKLM

-899 IMGRTMGA
+899 IMGRTVGA

-929 FGKNYHD
+929 FGKNYVD
-936 HKDRF
+936 HVDYF

-972 MWDCMY
+972 MWDCML

-1013 SSLSAP
+1013 SNLSAP

-1027 IAEAF
+1027 IAEAID
-1032 NRIGRFK
+1032 RIARFIKWIKK
-1039 NWVKRNIAD
+1039 NILN
-1048 CFKLIR
+1048 FLKLMR
-1054 NKLTNQI
+1054 AKLTNQI
-1061 SDQPSGK
+1061 SDQAPGEGPSNSWKEDGID
-1068 NVCRCISAEHGDNEL
+1068 RDGDL
-1083 ELGHDEIL
+1083 DL
-1091 ADGLIKKGIKE
+1091 ADGELDAYRDKKSAKE
-1102 QTQLEVAIGDGM
+1102 LNQLEVAIGDGM

-1120 DMKNSK
+1120 DLKNK
-1126 PKKSKYLNNATMIGN
+1126 LKRGKLCMNNTKVIAN
-1141 SINHQDNRLEHE
+1141 SINHHDYRLDNDYINQNE
-1153 LNHRGLSLQDDDTAS
+1153 DDTIS
-1168 INSYGSHKNRPFK
+1168 NKSYGSHKNRAFK
-1181 DESHKGSAETMEG
+1181 DESHKGSMDSLNG
-1194 EEKRDV
+1194 EEKKDA

-1205 GLDEE
+1205 EQEE
-1210 LDEEGEC
+1210 DLEDGEEGE
-1217 EEGPLDG
+1217 EEEKLDVE
-1224 DIIIHAHDEDIL
+1224 IIHVDEDPIQSN
-1236 DEYPADCCPDS
+1236 YPADCCPENC
-1247 YYKKFPILAGD
+1247 YKKFPFLAGD
-1258 DDSPFWQGWGNLR
+1258 DDAPFWQGWANLR
-1271 LKTFQLIENKYF
+1271 FKTFGLIENKYF

-1291 LMSSLA
+1291 LLSSLA
-1297 LALEDVHLPQR
+1297 LALEDVHLQQR
-1308 PILQDILYYMDRI
+1308 PILQDVLYYMDRI

-1335 ALGFKVY
+1335 ALGFKKY

-1350 DFVIVMLSLINLAAV
+1350 DFIIVMVSLINFVASLC
-1365 WSGAD
+1365 GAGGIQ
-1370 DVPAFRSMRTLRAL
+1370 AFKTMRTLRAL
-1384 RPLRAVSRW
+1384 RPLRAMSRMQ
-1393 EGMKVVVNALVQA
+1393 GMRVVVNALVQA

-1428 VQLFAGKYFKCED
+1428 VQLFAGKYYKCVD
-1441 LNGTQLSHEI
+1441 ANKTTLSYEI
-1451 IPNRNACE
+1451 IPDRNACNA
-1459 SENYTWVNS
+1459 ENYTWENS
-1468 AMNFDHVGN
+1468 PMNFDHVGK

-1502 EVDKQPIRETN
+1502 DIDKQPIRETN

-1568 MKKMGSKKP
+1568 MKKMGNKKP

-1599 KFDIIIMLFI
+1599 KFDMIIMLFI
-1609 GLNMFTMTLD
+1609 GLNMLTMTLD
-1619 RYDASDTYN
+1619 HYQQSKTFSD
-1628 AVLDYLNAIF
+1628 VLDYLNMIF
-1638 VVIFSSECLLKIFAL
+1638 IVIFTSECLMKIFAL
-1653 RYHYFIEP
+1653 RYHYFKEP
-1661 WNLFDVV
+1661 WNLFDFV

-1747 SFFMHVKEK
+1747 SFFMHVKDK
-1756 SGINDVYNFKTFGQ
+1756 SGLDDVYNFKTFGQ

-1780 SAGWDGVLDAIIN
+1780 SAGWDGVLDGIIN
-1793 EEACDPPDNDKGYP
+1793 EEDCQEPNNEIGYP
-1807 GNCGSATVGI
+1807 GNCGSSTIGI
-1817 TFLLSYLV
+1817 AYLLSYLV

-1867 QFDPEGTQYI
+1867 QFDPDGTQYI

-1883 EFLDVLEPP
+1883 DFLDVLEPP

-1901 KIISMD
+1901 KIVSMD
-1907 IPICRGDLMYC
+1907 IPICKGDLMFC

-1935 PIEETGEIGEIAARP
+1935 PIEETADLGEVQARP
-1950 DTEGYEPVSS
+1950 DEAGYEPVSS

-1965 REEYCARLIQHAWRK
+1965 REEYCARLIQNAWRK
-1980 HKTRG
+1980 HKQQRL
-1985 EGGATDGDEN
+1985 GGPSEESDDPDTDLC
-1995 DGGGDDDDNAGGA
+1995 
-2008 GIGGDKAGDEAGS
+2008 
-2021 GGAND
+2021 
-2026 DAGGGGGAGGSE
+2026 
-2038 HADGSAIGDAIDPEG
+2038 
-2053 AAAAVIESNVNSSIV
+2053 V
-2068 DGADSAAAGSPG
+2068 
-2080 GQSSGSAGRQTAV
+2080 RQTKV
-2093 LVESDGFV
+2093 LVESDGYV
-2101 TKNGHKV
+2101 TKNGHRV
-2108 VIHSRSPSITSR
+2108 VIHSRSPSVTSR

>member
-43 RKRAEGEVIRYDDED
+43 RKRAEGEVPQYGRKKKQKEIRYDDED

-89 TPLEDIDPYYSNILT
+89 TPLEDIDPFYSNILT

-162 PTTPTVESTEVIFT
+162 PTTPTVEST
-176 GIYTFESAVKV
+176 
-187 MARGFILCPF
+187 
-197 TYLRDAWN
+197 D
-205 WLDFVV
+205 
-211 IALAYVT
+211 YVT

-288 QKCVKK
+288 QKCIKK

-308 WAYHNHNSSNWYT
+308 WDYHNRNSSNWYS
-321 EDGISYP
+321 EDEGISFP

-536 KVRKPSTYT
+536 KVRKVSTYT
-545 MRNGRGRFGI
+545 IRNGRGRFGI

-665 NHKVEHRDYEIGL
+665 NHKLEHRDYEIGL

-729 GVSVYYFPTEDDD
+729 GEDDD

-769 WVWLKFQ
+769 WVWLKIQ

-823 FFTATFAIEATMKLM
+823 FFTATFAIEATMKLC

-1039 NWVKRNIAD
+1039 SWVKRNIAD

-1068 NVCRCISAEHGDNEL
+1068 GVCRCISAEHGDNEL

-1120 DMKNSK
+1120 DMKNNK

-1194 EEKRDV
+1194 EEKRDA

-1350 DFVIVMLSLINLAAV
+1350 DFVIVMVSLINFVASLV
-1365 WSGAD
+1365 GAGGIQ
-1370 DVPAFRSMRTLRAL
+1370 AFKTMRTLRAL
-1384 RPLRAVSRW
+1384 RPLRAMSRMQ
-1393 EGMKVVVNALVQA
+1393 GMRVVVNALVQA

-1441 LNGTQLSHEI
+1441 MNGTKLSHEI

-1980 HKTRG
+1980 HKARG
-1985 EGGATDGDEN
+1985 EGGGSFEPDPDQG
-1995 DGGGDDDDNAGGA
+1995 GGGD
-2008 GIGGDKAGDEAGS
+2008 GGDPDAAEPQLDEPTDAEGPEGDGS
-2021 GGAND
+2021 GVNGTGTGDGAA
-2026 DAGGGGGAGGSE
+2026 DADENNVNSPGE
-2038 HADGSAIGDAIDPEG
+2038 D
-2053 AAAAVIESNVNSSIV
+2053 AAAAAAAAA
-2068 DGADSAAAGSPG
+2068 GTTTGTAAGSPG
-2080 GQSSGSAGRQTAV
+2080 AGSAGRQTAV

>member
-1 MTEDSDSISEEE
+1 MSEDSDSVSEEE

-21 RESLVQIEQRI
+21 RESLAAIEARI
-32 AAEHEKQKELE
+32 AEEHAKQKELE
-43 RKRAEGEVIRYDDED
+43 KKRAEGEVRYDDED

-63 QPDPTLEQGVPI
+63 QPDPMLEQGAPI
-75 PVRLQGSFPPELAS
+75 PVRLHNEFPPELAS
-89 TPLEDIDPYYSNILT
+89 TPLEDIDNFYHNQRT
-104 FVVVSKGKDIFRFS
+104 FVVISKGKDIFRFS
-118 ASKAMWLLD
+118 ATDAMWILD

-162 PTTPTVESTEVIFT
+162 PTTPTIESTEVIFT

-187 MARGFILCPF
+187 MARGFILQPF

-288 QKCVKK
+288 QKCIKN
-294 FPLDGSWG
+294 FPEDGSWG

-308 WAYHNHNSSNWYT
+308 WERFVSNETNWYVD
-321 EDGISYP
+321 EAKNMP
-328 LCGNISG
+328 LCGNSSG
-335 AGQCDDDYVCLQGFG
+335 AGQCLPGYTCLQGYG
-350 PNPNYGYTSFDSFGW
+350 ENPNYGYTSFDTFGW
-365 AFLSAFRLMTQDFW
+365 ALLSAFRLMTQDYW
-379 EDLYQLVLRAAGPWH
+379 ENLYQLVLRSAGPWH

-442 EEAAAAKA
+442 EEAALAKET
-450 AKLEE
+450 KL
-455 RANAQAQAAAD
+455 AAQAAARE
-466 AAAAEEAA
+466 AAAHAVVTAA
-474 LHPEMAKSPT
+474 DQIVKSPSDF
-484 YSCISYEL
+484 SCHSYEL
-492 FVGGEKGNDDNNKEK
+492 FVGQEKGNDDNNKER
-507 MSIRSVEVESE
+507 MSIRSIE
-518 SVSVI
+518 SVSEHRVKQI
-523 QRQPAPTTAHQAT
+523 NNHTTTT
-536 KVRKPSTYT
+536 KVRKVSAASLSLPGSPFNLRRSSRGSHQFTI
-545 MRNGRGRFGI
+545 RNGRGRFVGP
-555 PGSDRKP
+555 PGGDRKP
-562 LVLSTYQDAQQH
+562 LVLSTFLDAQEH

-586 MSEENGAIIVP
+586 MSEENGTIVVP
-597 VYYGNLGS
+597 VYYANLGS
-605 RHSSYTSHQSRISYT
+605 RHSSYTSHASRLSYT
-620 SHGDLLGGMAVMGVS
+620 SHGDLIGGIANAGKP
-635 TMTKESKLRNRNTRN
+635 MTKESQLKIRSVRPPSVNGHITDNN
-650 QSVGAT
+650 QKY
-656 NGGTTCLDT
+656 
-665 NHKVEHRDYEIGL
+665 HYEGDL
-678 ECTDEAGKIKHHDNP
+678 EDPMGKAKQQDNP
-693 FIEPVQTQTVVDMKD
+693 FIEPSQQHAVVDMKD

-715 IEQAAGRH
+715 IEQAAGRQ
-723 SRASDR
+723 SRTPEQ
-729 GVSVYYFPTEDDD
+729 GVSSTYYFPTDDD
-742 EDGPTFKDKALE
+742 EEGPTFKDKLLTAVLRC
-754 VILKGIDVFCVWDCC
+754 IDIFCVWDCC
-769 WVWLKFQ
+769 WLWLEFQ
-776 EWVSLIVFD
+776 KYVALLVFD

-797 VNTMF
+797 VNTLF
-802 MAMDHHDMNKE
+802 MALDHHDMDKD
-813 MERVLKSGNY
+813 MERVLKTGNY
-823 FFTATFAIEATMKLM
+823 FFTATFGIEATLKLI
-838 AMSPKYYFQ
+838 AMSPKFYFQ

-899 IMGRTMGA
+899 IMGRTVGA

-929 FGKNYHD
+929 FGKNYTD
-936 HKDRF
+936 NVDRF

-972 MWDCMY
+972 MWDCML

-1013 SSLSAP
+1013 SNLSAP

-1027 IAEAF
+1027 IAEAID
-1032 NRIGRFK
+1032 RIARFVK
-1039 NWVKRNIAD
+1039 WIKRNVLYLA
-1048 CFKLIR
+1048 KMMR
-1054 NKLTNQI
+1054 AKLTNQI
-1061 SDQPSGK
+1061 SDQAPDGID
-1068 NVCRCISAEHGDNEL
+1068 RDGDL
-1083 ELGHDEIL
+1083 DL
-1091 ADGLIKKGIKE
+1091 ADGELDAYRDKKSAKE
-1102 QTQLEVAIGDGM
+1102 LNQLEVAIGDGM

-1120 DMKNSK
+1120 DLKNKLKKGKLCMNNSK
-1126 PKKSKYLNNATMIGN
+1126 VIAN
-1141 SINHQDNRLEHE
+1141 SINHRDYRLDNDYINQNE
-1153 LNHRGLSLQDDDTAS
+1153 DDTIS
-1168 INSYGSHKNRPFK
+1168 NKSYGSHKNRAFK
-1181 DESHKGSAETMEG
+1181 DESHKGSMDSLDG
-1194 EEKRDV
+1194 EEKKDA

-1205 GLDEE
+1205 EQEE
-1210 LDEEGEC
+1210 DLGEEGEEGEGVIGDAIIQA
-1217 EEGPLDG
+1217 EEDPIESD
-1224 DIIIHAHDEDIL
+1224 
-1236 DEYPADCCPDS
+1236 YPADCCPENC
-1247 YYKKFPILAGD
+1247 YKKFPFLAGD
-1258 DDSPFWQGWGNLR
+1258 DDAPFWQGWANLR

-1283 ETAVITMI
+1283 ETAVILMI
-1291 LMSSLA
+1291 LLSSMA
-1297 LALEDVHLPQR
+1297 LALEDVHLQQR

-1321 FTVIFFLEMLIKWL
+1321 FTVIFFIEMLIKWL
-1335 ALGFKVY
+1335 ALGFKKY

-1350 DFVIVMLSLINLAAV
+1350 DFIIVMLSLINLGAIWAGAA
-1365 WSGAD
+1365 D
-1370 DVPAFRSMRTLRAL
+1370 IPAFRSMRTLRAL

-1393 EGMKVVVNALVQA
+1393 EGMRVVVNALVQA

-1428 VQLFAGKYFKCED
+1428 VQLFAGKYFKCVD
-1441 LNGTQLSHEI
+1441 ANKTTLSHEI
-1451 IPNRNACE
+1451 IPDRNACLA
-1459 SENYTWVNS
+1459 ENYTWENS
-1468 AMNFDHVGN
+1468 PMNFDHVGK

-1502 EVDKQPIRETN
+1502 ELNKQPIRETN
-1513 IYMYLYFVFFIIF
+1513 IYMYFYFVFFIIF

-1599 KFDIIIMLFI
+1599 KFDMIIMLFI
-1609 GLNMFTMTLD
+1609 GLNMLTMTLD
-1619 RYDASDTYN
+1619 HYQQTQTFSD
-1628 AVLDYLNAIF
+1628 VLDYLNMIF
-1638 VVIFSSECLLKIFAL
+1638 IVIFTSECLMKIFAL
-1653 RYHYFIEP
+1653 RYHYFKEP
-1661 WNLFDVV
+1661 WNLFDFV

-1747 SFFMHVKEK
+1747 SFFMHVKDK
-1756 SGINDVYNFKTFGQ
+1756 SGLDDVYNFKTFGQ

-1780 SAGWDGVLDAIIN
+1780 SAGWDGVLDGIIN
-1793 EEACDPPDNDKGYP
+1793 EEDCQEPNNEIGYP
-1807 GNCGSATVGI
+1807 GNCGSSTIGI
-1817 TFLLSYLV
+1817 AYLLSYLV

-1867 QFDPEGTQYI
+1867 QFDPDGTQYI

-1883 EFLDVLEPP
+1883 DFLDVLEPP

-1901 KIISMD
+1901 KIVSMD
-1907 IPICRGDLMYC
+1907 IPICKGDMMFC

-1935 PIEETGEIGEIAARP
+1935 PIEETAELEVQTRPGE
-1950 DTEGYEPVSS
+1950 TGYEPVSS

-1965 REEYCARLIQHAWRK
+1965 REEYCARLIQNAWRK
-1980 HKTRG
+1980 HKQQRL
-1985 EGGATDGDEN
+1985 GGPSE
-1995 DGGGDDDDNAGGA
+1995 
-2008 GIGGDKAGDEAGS
+2008 ES
-2021 GGAND
+2021 D
-2026 DAGGGGGAGGSE
+2026 DA
-2038 HADGSAIGDAIDPEG
+2038 DTDPR
-2053 AAAAVIESNVNSSIV
+2053 V
-2068 DGADSAAAGSPG
+2068 
-2080 GQSSGSAGRQTAV
+2080 RQTAV

-2101 TKNGHKV
+2101 TKNGHRV
-2108 VIHSRSPSITSR
+2108 VIHSRSPSVTSR

>member
-1 MTEDSDSISEEE
+1 MSVASDSFSEEE

-21 RESLVQIEQRI
+21 RESLATIEARI
-32 AAEHEKQKELE
+32 AEEHAKQKELE
-43 RKRAEGEVIRYDDED
+43 KKRAEGEPGFGRRKKKKEIRYEDED

-63 QPDPTLEQGVPI
+63 QPDQTLEQGLPL
-75 PVRLQGSFPPELAS
+75 PARLQGSFPQELAS
-89 TPLEDIDPYYSNILT
+89 TPLEDIDPFYSNQMT

-118 ASKAMWLLD
+118 ATNALWILD

-187 MARGFILCPF
+187 MARGFILQPF

-288 QKCVKK
+288 QKCIKN
-294 FPLDGSWG
+294 FPTDGSWG
-302 NLTDEN
+302 NLTAEN
-308 WAYHNHNSSNWYT
+308 WEQFNQNKSNWYFD
-321 EDGISYP
+321 EDKGEIP
-328 LCGNISG
+328 LCGNSSG
-335 AGQCDDDYVCLQGFG
+335 AGQCRPGYTCLQGYG
-350 PNPNYGYTSFDSFGW
+350 DNPNYGYTNFDTFGW
-365 AFLSAFRLMTQDFW
+365 AFLSAFRLMTQDYW
-379 EDLYQLVLRAAGPWH
+379 ENLYQLVLRSAGPWH

-442 EEAAAAKA
+442 EKA
-450 AKLEE
+450 AIAKQN
-455 RANAQAQAAAD
+455 RADAR
-466 AAAAEEAA
+466 AAAAEAA
-474 LHPEMAKSPT
+474 RQDAAGRGGGGGGGGGAGSTDIVKSPSDF
-484 YSCISYEL
+484 SCHSYEL
-492 FVGGEKGNDDNNKEK
+492 FVNQPKGQDDNNKEK
-507 MSIRSVEVESE
+507 MSIRSEGLD
-518 SVSVI
+518 SVSE
-523 QRQPAPTTAHQAT
+523 QRRIPTNFNKIR
-536 KVRKPSTYT
+536 KVSAASLSL
-545 MRNGRGRFGI
+545 
-555 PGSDRKP
+555 PGSPFNLRRGSRGSHQFTARNNRRMGAPPGERKP
-562 LVLSTYQDAQQH
+562 LVLSTYLDAQEH

-586 MSEENGAIIVP
+586 MSEENGAMVVP
-597 VYYGNLGS
+597 MYYANLGS
-605 RHSSYTSHQSRISYT
+605 RHSSYTSHASRMSYT
-620 SHGDLLGGMAVMGVS
+620 SHADLLGGFGSNGKQVL
-635 TMTKESKLRNRNTRN
+635 TKEFRLMHRSLRNGPAMNPN
-650 QSVGAT
+650 
-656 NGGTTCLDT
+656 NFL
-665 NHKVEHRDYEIGL
+665 EHSRRPKMGDYDGPTSQISETVKAL
-678 ECTDEAGKIKHHDNP
+678 DNP
-693 FIEPVQTQTVVDMKD
+693 FIECMNQKQTIVDMKD

-715 IEQAAGRH
+715 IEQAAGREMI
-723 SRASDR
+723 DEQ
-729 GVSVYYFPTEDDD
+729 GVAYYFSATNEAQEEEDEPTLKEKLL
-742 EDGPTFKDKALE
+742 ENALK
-754 VILKGIDVFCVWDCC
+754 LIDMFCVWDCC
-769 WVWLKFQ
+769 YCWLQIQKY
-776 EWVSLIVFD
+776 VSLVVFD

-797 VNTMF
+797 VNTLF
-802 MAMDHHDMNKE
+802 MALDHHNMDPDLEKA
-813 MERVLKSGNY
+813 LKSGNY
-823 FFTATFAIEATMKLM
+823 FFTATFMIEATLKLI

-929 FGKNYHD
+929 FGKNYWD
-936 HKDRF
+936 NVDRF
-941 PDGDLPRWNFTD
+941 PDHSMPRWNFTD

-972 MWDCMY
+972 MWDCML

-1019 TADNDTNK
+1019 AGADNDTNK

-1032 NRIGRFK
+1032 DRIGRVI
-1039 NWVKRNIAD
+1039 NWIKSNCTHFA
-1048 CFKLIR
+1048 KLLR
-1054 NKLTNQI
+1054 FKLTNQI
-1061 SDQPSGK
+1061 SDQPSDTRGG
-1068 NVCRCISAEHGDNEL
+1068 NLDIQD
-1083 ELGHDEIL
+1083 DDII
-1091 ADGLIKKGIKE
+1091 ADGMIFKDKKSSKDK
-1102 QTQLEVAIGDGM
+1102 LEVTIGEGM

-1120 DMKNSK
+1120 DIIKQNIKRGKHM
-1126 PKKSKYLNNATMIGN
+1126 NNINNLAKTIGN
-1141 SINHQDNRLEHE
+1141 SIFD
-1153 LNHRGLSLQDDDTAS
+1153 HRDFIGHLDDDEIS
-1168 INSYGSHKNRPFK
+1168 NKSYGSHKNRFK
-1181 DESHKGSAETMEG
+1181 EDSHKGSADILEDQ
-1194 EEKRDV
+1194 EEKRDA
-1200 SKEDL
+1200 SKEEL
-1205 GLDEE
+1205 GINEEMDEEECDCQEQLDED
-1210 LDEEGEC
+1210 LIM
-1217 EEGPLDG
+1217 DG
-1224 DIIIHAHDEDIL
+1224 ATEDIIQ
-1236 DEYPADCCPDS
+1236 DEYSADCFPESC
-1247 YYKKFPILAGD
+1247 YKKFPFLAGD
-1258 DDSPFWQGWGNLR
+1258 EDSPFWQGWGNLR
-1271 LKTFQLIENKYF
+1271 YKTFQLIENKYF

-1291 LMSSLA
+1291 LLSSLA
-1297 LALEDVHLPQR
+1297 LALEDVHLSQR

-1321 FTVIFFLEMLIKWL
+1321 FTVIFFFEMLIKWL
-1335 ALGFKVY
+1335 ALGFQKY

-1350 DFVIVMLSLINLAAV
+1350 DFVIVMVSLINFIASLC
-1365 WSGAD
+1365 GAGGIQ
-1370 DVPAFRSMRTLRAL
+1370 AFKTMRTLRAL
-1384 RPLRAVSRW
+1384 RPLRAMSRMQ
-1393 EGMKVVVNALVQA
+1393 GMRVVVNALVQA

-1428 VQLFAGKYFKCED
+1428 VQLFAGKYHKCVD
-1441 LNGTQLSHEI
+1441 NNKTTLSWEI
-1451 IPNRNACE
+1451 IPDFNACKA
-1459 SENYTWVNS
+1459 ENYSWDNS
-1468 AMNFDHVGN
+1468 PMNFDHVGK

-1502 EVDKQPIRETN
+1502 ELLKQPIRETN

-1546 KKKAGGSLEMFM
+1546 KKKIRGSLEMFM

-1577 LKAIPRPRWRPQ
+1577 MKAIPRPRWKPQ
-1589 AIVFEIVTDK
+1589 AIVFEIVTNK
-1599 KFDIIIMLFI
+1599 KFDMIIMLFI
-1609 GLNMFTMTLD
+1609 GLNMLTMTMD
-1619 RYDASDTYN
+1619 HYQQKETFTK
-1628 AVLDYLNAIF
+1628 VLDYLNMIF
-1638 VVIFSSECLLKIFAL
+1638 IVIFTTECLMKCFAL
-1653 RYHYFIEP
+1653 RYHYFTEP
-1661 WNLFDVV
+1661 WNLFDLV

-1747 SFFMHVKEK
+1747 SFFMHVKDK
-1756 SGINDVYNFKTFGQ
+1756 SGLDDVYNFKTFGQ

-1780 SAGWDGVLDAIIN
+1780 SAGWDGVLDGIIN
-1793 EEACDPPDNDKGYP
+1793 EEDCKQPDNEIGET
-1807 GNCGSATVGI
+1807 GNCGNSTIGI
-1817 TFLLSYLV
+1817 AFLLSYLV

-1867 QFDPEGTQYI
+1867 QFDPDGTQYI

-1883 EFLDVLEPP
+1883 DFLDVLEPP

-1901 KIISMD
+1901 KIVSMD
-1907 IPICRGDLMYC
+1907 IPICKGDLMYC

-1935 PIEETGEIGEIAARP
+1935 AIDETAELSEVQP
-1950 DTEGYEPVSS
+1950 KPSEVGYEQVSS

-1965 REEYCARLIQHAWRK
+1965 REEYCARLIQNAWRK
-1980 HKTRG
+1980 HKRLQ
-1985 EGGATDGDEN
+1985 GATDQSGDE
-1995 DGGGDDDDNAGGA
+1995 DGELGEDGEGEEEH
-2008 GIGGDKAGDEAGS
+2008 EA
-2021 GGAND
+2021 
-2026 DAGGGGGAGGSE
+2026 
-2038 HADGSAIGDAIDPEG
+2038 
-2053 AAAAVIESNVNSSIV
+2053 
-2068 DGADSAAAGSPG
+2068 
-2080 GQSSGSAGRQTAV
+2080 RQTAV
-2093 LVESDGFV
+2093 LVER
-2101 TKNGHKV
+2101 NGHKV
-2108 VIHSRSPSITSR
+2108 VIHSRTPSISSKS
-2120 TADV
+2120 AEV

>member
-1 MTEDSDSISEEE
+1 MSEDLDSISEEE

-21 RESLVQIEQRI
+21 RESLAAIEARI
-32 AAEHEKQKELE
+32 AEEHAKQKELE
-43 RKRAEGEVIRYDDED
+43 KKRAEGETDLGRTKKKKEVRYDDED

-63 QPDPTLEQGVPI
+63 QPDATLEQGLPL
-75 PVRLQGSFPPELAS
+75 PVRMQGTFPLELAS
-89 TPLEDIDPYYSNILT
+89 TPLEDIDPFYHNQTT
-104 FVVVSKGKDIFRFS
+104 FVVISKGKDIFRFS
-118 ASKAMWLLD
+118 ATNALWILD

-187 MARGFILCPF
+187 MARGFILQPF

-288 QKCVKK
+288 QKCIKV
-294 FPLDGSWG
+294 FPEDGSWG

-308 WAYHNHNSSNWYT
+308 WERFCQNETNWYG
-321 EDGISYP
+321 EDGDYP
-328 LCGNISG
+328 LCGNSSG
-335 AGQCDDDYVCLQGFG
+335 AGQCEPGYICLQGYG
-350 PNPNYGYTSFDSFGW
+350 PNPNYGYTSFDTFGW
-365 AFLSAFRLMTQDFW
+365 AFLSAFRLMTQDYW
-379 EDLYQLVLRAAGPWH
+379 ENLYQLVLRSAGSWH
-394 MLFFIVIIFLG
+394 VLFFVVIIFLG

-431 EAAEEEAIREA
+431 EQAEEEALREA
-442 EEAAAAKA
+442 EQKAAA
-450 AKLEE
+450 
-455 RANAQAQAAAD
+455 RADKQEAREAHAREQ
-466 AAAAEEAA
+466 AAAAEAAAYAEA
-474 LHPEMAKSPT
+474 HPAKSPSDS
-484 YSCISYEL
+484 SCQSYEL
-492 FVGGEKGNDDNNKEK
+492 FVNQERGNQDDNTRER
-507 MSIRSVEVESE
+507 MSLRSDPFQD
-518 SVSVI
+518 SVST
-523 QRQPAPTTAHQAT
+523 QPTHKPESHHEPARRRKVSMASLSLPGSPFNLRRGSRGSHQMAL
-536 KVRKPSTYT
+536 RP
-545 MRNGRGRFGI
+545 NGRNRYP
-555 PGSDRKP
+555 PGADRKP
-562 LVLSTYQDAQQH
+562 LVLSTYLDAQEH

-586 MSEENGAIIVP
+586 MSEENGAIIIP
-597 VYYGNLGS
+597 VYYANLGS
-605 RHSSYTSHQSRISYT
+605 RHSSYTSHQSRLSYT
-620 SHGDLLGGMAVMGVS
+620 SHGDLLGGKPQ
-635 TMTKESKLRNRNTRN
+635 TKEARLRGRSASRNH
-650 QSVGAT
+650 SVTSQPHAYP
-656 NGGTTCLDT
+656 LPRQDSSLASRPLR
-665 NHKVEHRDYEIGL
+665 EYEISTT
-678 ECTDEAGKIKHHDNP
+678 ECTDEAGKVLKQSNDNP
-693 FIEPVQTQTVVDMKD
+693 FIESSQQPNVVDMRD
-708 VMVLNDI
+708 VMVLNEI
-715 IEQAAGRH
+715 IEQAGRQ
-723 SRASDR
+723 SRASDQN
-729 GVSVYYFPTEDDD
+729 VSVYYFPTAEDD
-742 EDGPTFKDKALE
+742 EDGPTFKERLLE
-754 VILKGIDVFCVWDCC
+754 CLMKGIDFFCVWDCC
-769 WVWLKFQ
+769 WLWLEFQ
-776 EWVSLIVFD
+776 KYVALLVFD

-797 VNTMF
+797 VNTLF
-802 MAMDHHDMNKE
+802 MALDHHDMDKD
-813 MERVLKSGNY
+813 MEKALKSGNY
-823 FFTATFAIEATMKLM
+823 FFTATFGIEAMFKLI

-847 EGWNIFDFIIV
+847 EGWNVFDFIIV

-890 WPTLNLLIS
+890 WPALNLIIS
-899 IMGRTMGA
+899 IMGRTVGA

-929 FGKNYHD
+929 FGKNYTD
-936 HKDRF
+936 YVDRF

-972 MWDCMY
+972 MWDCML

-1013 SSLSAP
+1013 SNLSSP
-1019 TADNDTNK
+1019 TADQDTNK

-1032 NRIGRFK
+1032 NRISRFIDWIKK
-1039 NWVKRNIAD
+1039 NVAEILKLVK
-1048 CFKLIR
+1048 

-1061 SDQPSGK
+1061 AIHAPER
-1068 NVCRCISAEHGDNEL
+1068 VDNEL
-1083 ELGHDEIL
+1083 ELG
-1091 ADGLIKKGIKE
+1091 ADIDDGVLYKDKKLKD
-1102 QTQLEVAIGDGM
+1102 QVEVAIGDGM
-1114 EFTIHG
+1114 EFTIPG
-1120 DMKNSK
+1120 DNKY
-1126 PKKSKYLNNATMIGN
+1126 KKGKMLMNN
-1141 SINHQDNRLEHE
+1141 INAITDNHTDNRINFE
-1153 LNHRGLSLQDDDTAS
+1153 LNHHGYPIQDDDTIS
-1168 INSYGSHKNRPFK
+1168 QKSYGSHKIRSFK
-1181 DESHKGSAETMEG
+1181 DESHKGSADTIDG
-1194 EEKRDV
+1194 EEKKDA
-1200 SKEDL
+1200 SKEEL
-1205 GLDEE
+1205 GLEEEMIPDEDAAQ
-1210 LDEEGEC
+1210 LDLAKMDIKVVEGE
-1217 EEGPLDG
+1217 GVIDDTPS
-1224 DIIIHAHDEDIL
+1224 
-1236 DEYPADCCPDS
+1236 DCCPEPC
-1247 YYKKFPILAGD
+1247 YQRFPFLAGD
-1258 DDSPFWQGWGNLR
+1258 DESPFWQGWAMLR
-1271 LKTFQLIENKYF
+1271 LKTFRLIENTYF

-1291 LMSSLA
+1291 LLSSLA
-1297 LALEDVHLPQR
+1297 LALEDVHLPHR

-1321 FTVIFFLEMLIKWL
+1321 FTVIFFIEMLIKWL
-1335 ALGFKVY
+1335 ALGFQKY

-1350 DFVIVMLSLINLAAV
+1350 DFIIVMVSLINFVAALC
-1365 WSGAD
+1365 GAGGIQ
-1370 DVPAFRSMRTLRAL
+1370 AFKTMRTLRAL
-1384 RPLRAVSRW
+1384 RPLRAMSRMQ
-1393 EGMKVVVNALVQA
+1393 GMRVVVNALVQA

-1428 VQLFAGKYFKCED
+1428 VQLFAGKYFKCVD
-1441 LNGTQLSHEI
+1441 MNHTTLSHEI
-1451 IPNRNACE
+1451 IPDKNACIL
-1459 SENYTWVNS
+1459 ENYTWENS
-1468 AMNFDHVGN
+1468 PMNFDHVGK

-1502 EVDKQPIRETN
+1502 EVGRQPIRETN

-1599 KFDIIIMLFI
+1599 KFDMIIMLFI
-1609 GLNMFTMTLD
+1609 GLNMLTMTLD
-1619 RYDASDTYN
+1619 HYQQSDTFS
-1628 AVLDYLNAIF
+1628 AVLDYLNMIF
-1638 VVIFSSECLLKIFAL
+1638 IVIFSSECLLKIFAL
-1653 RYHYFIEP
+1653 RYHYFVEP
-1661 WNLFDVV
+1661 WNLFDFVV
-1668 VVILS
+1668 VMFSILS
-1673 ILGLVLSDIIE
+1673 LVLSDIIE

-1747 SFFMHVKEK
+1747 SFFMHVKDK
-1756 SGINDVYNFKTFGQ
+1756 GGLDDVYNFKTFVQ

-1780 SAGWDGVLDAIIN
+1780 SAGWDGVLDGIIN
-1793 EEACDPPDNDKGYP
+1793 EEECDLPDNERGYP
-1807 GNCGSATVGI
+1807 GNCGSATIGI
-1817 TFLLSYLV
+1817 TYLLSYLV

-1867 QFDPEGTQYI
+1867 RFDPEGTQYI

-1883 EFLDVLEPP
+1883 DFLDVLEPP

-1907 IPICRGDLMYC
+1907 IPICRGDMMFC

-1935 PIEETGEIGEIAARP
+1935 PIEEPVEVGRP
-1950 DTEGYEPVSS
+1950 DEVGYEPVSS

-1965 REEYCARLIQHAWRK
+1965 REEYCARLIQHAWRR
-1980 HKTRG
+1980 HRRAQSPGGSAGEAEGGAGGAG
-1985 EGGATDGDEN
+1985 EGGAPTAVLLD
-1995 DGGGDDDDNAGGA
+1995 
-2008 GIGGDKAGDEAGS
+2008 
-2021 GGAND
+2021 
-2026 DAGGGGGAGGSE
+2026 GGAGGA
-2038 HADGSAIGDAIDPEG
+2038 HRVVLQAAG
-2053 AAAAVIESNVNSSIV
+2053 AAPRPPEPAPPPAPV
-2068 DGADSAAAGSPG
+2068 
-2080 GQSSGSAGRQTAV
+2080 
-2093 LVESDGFV
+2093 
-2101 TKNGHKV
+2101 
-2108 VIHSRSPSITSR
+2108 
-2120 TADV
+2120 

>member
-1 MTEDSDSISEEE
+1 MSVASDSFSEEE

-21 RESLVQIEQRI
+21 RESLAAIEARI
-32 AAEHEKQKELE
+32 AEEHAKQKELE
-43 RKRAEGEVIRYDDED
+43 KKRAEGEPGFGRRKKKKEIRYEDED

-63 QPDPTLEQGVPI
+63 QPDQTLEQGLPL
-75 PVRLQGSFPPELAS
+75 PVRLQGNFPPELAS
-89 TPLEDIDPYYSNILT
+89 TPLEDIDPFYSNQMT
-104 FVVVSKGKDIFRFS
+104 FVVISKGKDIFRFS
-118 ASKAMWLLD
+118 ATNALWILD

-187 MARGFILCPF
+187 MARGFILQPF

-288 QKCVKK
+288 QKCIKN
-294 FPLDGSWG
+294 FPMDGSWG

-308 WAYHNHNSSNWYT
+308 WERFNQNDTNWYYD
-321 EDGISYP
+321 ENGEIP
-328 LCGNISG
+328 LCGNSSG
-335 AGQCDDDYVCLQGFG
+335 AGQCRPGYMCLQGYG
-350 PNPNYGYTSFDSFGW
+350 DNPNYGYTSFDTFGW
-365 AFLSAFRLMTQDFW
+365 AFLSAFRLMTQDYW
-379 EDLYQLVLRAAGPWH
+379 ENLYQLVLRSAGPWH

-442 EEAAAAKA
+442 EKA
-450 AKLEE
+450 AQAKQD
-455 RANAQAQAAAD
+455 RADAR

-474 LHPEMAKSPT
+474 RAAAAGAAAGSTDIVKSPSDF
-484 YSCISYEL
+484 SCHSYEL
-492 FVGGEKGNDDNNKEK
+492 FVNQPKGQDDNNKEK
-507 MSIRSVEVESE
+507 MSIRSEGLD
-518 SVSVI
+518 SVSE
-523 QRQPAPTTAHQAT
+523 QRRIPTNPT
-536 KVRKPSTYT
+536 KIRKVSAASLSL
-545 MRNGRGRFGI
+545 
-555 PGSDRKP
+555 PGSPFNLRRGSRGSHQFTSRNNRRMVAPPGDRKP
-562 LVLSTYQDAQQH
+562 LVLSTYLDAQEH

-586 MSEENGAIIVP
+586 MSEENGAMVVP
-597 VYYGNLGS
+597 MYYANLGS
-605 RHSSYTSHQSRISYT
+605 RHSSYTSHASRMSYT
-620 SHGDLLGGMAVMGVS
+620 SHGDLLGGFGGNGKV
-635 TMTKESKLRNRNTRN
+635 MTKETQLLMRSMRNGPAITGNNITEY
-650 QSVGAT
+650 T
-656 NGGTTCLDT
+656 
-665 NHKVEHRDYEIGL
+665 HKPKMGDYDGPTSQICEKVKTL
-678 ECTDEAGKIKHHDNP
+678 DNP
-693 FIEPVQTQTVVDMKD
+693 FVENLTQRQTVVDMKD

-715 IEQAAGRH
+715 IEQAAGREMNDGEH
-723 SRASDR
+723 VA
-729 GVSVYYFPTEDDD
+729 VYYFSANNNENNPEEPDEPTLRERL
-742 EDGPTFKDKALE
+742 LE
-754 VILKGIDVFCVWDCC
+754 NTLKIIDIFCVWDCC
-769 WVWLKFQ
+769 WCWLQIQKY
-776 EWVSLIVFD
+776 VALIVFD

-797 VNTMF
+797 VNTLF
-802 MAMDHHDMNKE
+802 MALDHHNMDPDLEKA
-813 MERVLKSGNY
+813 LKSGNY
-823 FFTATFAIEATMKLM
+823 FFTATFMIEATFKLV

-929 FGKNYHD
+929 FGKNYWD
-936 HKDRF
+936 NVDRF
-941 PDGDLPRWNFTD
+941 PDHQMPRWNFTD

-972 MWDCMY
+972 MWDCMH

-1032 NRIGRFK
+1032 DRIGRFI
-1039 NWVKRNIAD
+1039 NWIKSNCMHFA
-1048 CFKLIR
+1048 KLVR
-1054 NKLTNQI
+1054 FKLTNQI
-1061 SDQPSGK
+1061 SDQPPGEGPSNSWNQVNHKDHHSGHSTSTVAVK
-1068 NVCRCISAEHGDNEL
+1068 KIEE
-1083 ELGHDEIL
+1083 DEC
-1091 ADGLIKKGIKE
+1091 DC
-1102 QTQLEVAIGDGM
+1102 Q
-1114 EFTIHG
+1114 
-1120 DMKNSK
+1120 
-1126 PKKSKYLNNATMIGN
+1126 
-1141 SINHQDNRLEHE
+1141 
-1153 LNHRGLSLQDDDTAS
+1153 
-1168 INSYGSHKNRPFK
+1168 
-1181 DESHKGSAETMEG
+1181 
-1194 EEKRDV
+1194 
-1200 SKEDL
+1200 
-1205 GLDEE
+1205 
-1210 LDEEGEC
+1210 
-1217 EEGPLDG
+1217 GPLDEDLIIDAATE
-1224 DIIIHAHDEDIL
+1224 DIIL
-1236 DEYPADCCPDS
+1236 DEYSADCFPESC
-1247 YYKKFPILAGD
+1247 YKKFPFLAGD
-1258 DDSPFWQGWGNLR
+1258 EDSPFWQGWGNLR
-1271 LKTFQLIENKYF
+1271 YKTFQLIENKYF

-1291 LMSSLA
+1291 LLSSLA
-1297 LALEDVHLPQR
+1297 LALEDVHLQSR

-1321 FTVIFFLEMLIKWL
+1321 FTVIFFFEMLIKWL
-1335 ALGFKVY
+1335 ALGFQKY

-1350 DFVIVMLSLINLAAV
+1350 DFVIVMVSLINFIASLC
-1365 WSGAD
+1365 GAGGIQ
-1370 DVPAFRSMRTLRAL
+1370 AFKTMRTLRAL
-1384 RPLRAVSRW
+1384 RPLRAMSRMQ
-1393 EGMKVVVNALVQA
+1393 GMRVVVNALVQA

-1428 VQLFAGKYFKCED
+1428 VQLFAGKYYKCVD
-1441 LNGTQLSHEI
+1441 NNKTTLSWEI
-1451 IPNRNACE
+1451 IPDYNACKA
-1459 SENYTWVNS
+1459 ENYTWDNS
-1468 AMNFDHVGN
+1468 RMNFDHVGK

-1502 EVDKQPIRETN
+1502 ELNKQPIRETN

-1577 LKAIPRPRWRPQ
+1577 MKAIPRPRWRPQ
-1589 AIVFEIVTDK
+1589 AIVFEIVTNK
-1599 KFDIIIMLFI
+1599 KFDMFIMLFI
-1609 GLNMFTMTLD
+1609 GLNMLTMTMD
-1619 RYDASDTYN
+1619 HYQQKETFTK
-1628 AVLDYLNAIF
+1628 VLDSLNMIFIAIF
-1638 VVIFSSECLLKIFAL
+1638 TTECLMKMFAL
-1653 RYHYFIEP
+1653 RYHYFTEP
-1661 WNLFDVV
+1661 WNLFDLV

-1747 SFFMHVKEK
+1747 SFFMHVKDK
-1756 SGINDVYNFKTFGQ
+1756 SGLDDVYNFKTFGQ

-1780 SAGWDGVLDAIIN
+1780 SAGWDGVLDGIIN
-1793 EEACDPPDNDKGYP
+1793 EEDCKQPNNEIGET
-1807 GNCGSATVGI
+1807 GNCGNSTIGI
-1817 TFLLSYLV
+1817 AFLLSYLV

-1867 QFDPEGTQYI
+1867 QFDPDGTQYI

-1883 EFLDVLEPP
+1883 DFLDVLEPP

-1901 KIISMD
+1901 KIVSMD
-1907 IPICRGDLMYC
+1907 IPICKGDLMYC

-1935 PIEETGEIGEIAARP
+1935 AIDETAELSEVQP
-1950 DTEGYEPVSS
+1950 KPNEVGYEPVSS

-1965 REEYCARLIQHAWRK
+1965 REEYCARLIQNAWRK
-1980 HKTRG
+1980 HKRLRGAPDQSGDEGEPG
-1985 EGGATDGDEN
+1985 EGDGEL
-1995 DGGGDDDDNAGGA
+1995 
-2008 GIGGDKAGDEAGS
+2008 EA
-2021 GGAND
+2021 
-2026 DAGGGGGAGGSE
+2026 
-2038 HADGSAIGDAIDPEG
+2038 
-2053 AAAAVIESNVNSSIV
+2053 
-2068 DGADSAAAGSPG
+2068 
-2080 GQSSGSAGRQTAV
+2080 RQTAV
-2093 LVESDGFV
+2093 LVER
-2101 TKNGHKV
+2101 NGHKV
-2108 VIHSRSPSITSR
+2108 VIHSRTPSISSR
-2120 TADV
+2120 SADV

>member
-21 RESLVQIEQRI
+21 RDSLVQIEKRI
-32 AAEHEKQKELE
+32 EIEHEKQKEFE
-43 RKRAEGEVIRYDDED
+43 RKRAEGEPIRYDDED

-89 TPLEDIDPYYSNILT
+89 TPLEDIDPYYNNVLT

-187 MARGFILCPF
+187 MARGFILSPF

-288 QKCVKK
+288 QKCIKK

-308 WAYHNHNSSNWYT
+308 WDFHNKNKSNWYS
-321 EDGISYP
+321 EDGGLTFP

-455 RANAQAQAAAD
+455 RANAAAQAAQDEAD
-466 AAAAEEAA
+466 AAEAA

-523 QRQPAPTTAHQAT
+523 QRQPAPTTAPAT
-536 KVRKPSTYT
+536 KVRKVSTTSLSLPGSPFNIRRGSRSSHKYT
-545 MRNGRGRFGI
+545 IRNGRGRFGI

-597 VYYGNLGS
+597 VYYCNLGS

-620 SHGDLLGGMAVMGVS
+620 SHGDLLGGMAAMGGNA
-635 TMTKESKLRNRNTRN
+635 MTKESKLRNRNTRN
-650 QSVGAT
+650 QSIGAT
-656 NGGTTCLDT
+656 NSIGYTDT
-665 NHKVEHRDYEIGL
+665 NHKEHPQRDYDLGQEY
-678 ECTDEAGKIKHHDNP
+678 TDEAGKIKHHDNP

-754 VILKGIDVFCVWDCC
+754 CLLKGIDIFCVWDCC

-813 MERVLKSGNY
+813 MDRVLKSGNY

-936 HKDRF
+936 KKDTF
-941 PDGDLPRWNFTD
+941 PDGQLPRWNFTD

-1032 NRIGRFK
+1032 NRISRFK

-1061 SDQPSGK
+1061 SDQPS
-1068 NVCRCISAEHGDNEL
+1068 EHGDNEL

-1091 ADGLIKKGIKE
+1091 VDGLIKKGLKE
-1102 QTQLEVAIGDGM
+1102 QNQLEVAIGDGM

-1120 DMKNSK
+1120 DLKNNK
-1126 PKKSKYLNNATMIGN
+1126 PKKSKFLNNTTMMGN

-1153 LNHRGLSLQDDDTAS
+1153 LNHRGLSIQDDDTAS

-1194 EEKRDV
+1194 EEKRDA

-1210 LDEEGEC
+1210 LDEDGELAEGEL
-1217 EEGPLDG
+1217 GG
-1224 DIIIHAHDEDIL
+1224 DIIIHAHDEDVI
-1236 DEYPADCCPDS
+1236 DEYPADCCPES

-1258 DDSPFWQGWGNLR
+1258 EDSPFWQGWGNLR

-1297 LALEDVHLPQR
+1297 LALEDVHLPDR

-1350 DFVIVMLSLINLAAV
+1350 DFVIVM
-1365 WSGAD
+1365 
-1370 DVPAFRSMRTLRAL
+1370 
-1384 RPLRAVSRW
+1384 
-1393 EGMKVVVNALVQA
+1393 VVVNALVQA

-1428 VQLFAGKYFKCED
+1428 VQLFAGKYFKCVD
-1441 LNGTQLSHEI
+1441 DNGTTLSHEI
-1451 IPNRNACE
+1451 IPNKNACD
-1459 SENYTWVNS
+1459 SENLTWENS

-1653 RYHYFIEP
+1653 RYHYFKEP

-1793 EEACDPPDNDKGYP
+1793 EENCDPPDNDKGYP

-1877 RYDQLS
+1877 PYDKLS

-1907 IPICRGDLMYC
+1907 IPICRGDMMYC

-1965 REEYCARLIQHAWRK
+1965 REEYCTRVIQRAW
-1980 HKTRG
+1980 HKYKYG
-1985 EGGATDGDEN
+1985 EPEEKATE
-1995 DGGGDDDDNAGGA
+1995 
-2008 GIGGDKAGDEAGS
+2008 E
-2021 GGAND
+2021 
-2026 DAGGGGGAGGSE
+2026 
-2038 HADGSAIGDAIDPEG
+2038 
-2053 AAAAVIESNVNSSIV
+2053 AVIEENGDPPNGDGNGGVVSGSVNGEVVGDPSST
-2068 DGADSAAAGSPG
+2068 SATGGPLSPGCVSAGSN
-2080 GQSSGSAGRQTAV
+2080 GRQTAV

-2101 TKNGHKV
+2101 IKNGHKV

>member
-1 MTEDSDSISEEE
+1 MTEDSNSSSEEE

-21 RESLVQIEQRI
+21 RESLAAIEARI
-32 AAEHEKQKELE
+32 AEETAKLKELE
-43 RKRAEGEVIRYDDED
+43 KKRAEGEPVYGRKKKQKEIRYDDED

-75 PVRLQGSFPPELAS
+75 PVRMQGSFPPELAS
-89 TPLEDIDPYYSNILT
+89 TPLEDIDSFYSNVLT

-118 ASKAMWLLD
+118 ASKALWLLD

-151 TILVNCILMIM
+151 TILLNCVLMIM

-282 YMGVLT
+282 YMGVLS
-288 QKCVKK
+288 QKCVRI
-294 FPLDGSWG
+294 FPTDGSWG
-302 NLTDEN
+302 NITDEN
-308 WAYHNHNSSNWYT
+308 WDRFYKNETNWYRT
-321 EDGISYP
+321 EDGDMP
-328 LCGNISG
+328 LCGNSSG
-335 AGQCDDDYVCLQGFG
+335 AGQCDEGYFCLQGFG
-350 PNPNYGYTSFDSFGW
+350 GNPDYGYTSFDTFGW

-379 EDLYQLVLRAAGPWH
+379 ENLYQQVLRSAGPWH

-431 EAAEEEAIREA
+431 EAAEEEAMREA
-442 EEAAAAKA
+442 EEAAAAKQ

-455 RANAQAQAAAD
+455 RAANA
-466 AAAAEEAA
+466 AAAAEAAEAA
-474 LHPEMAKSPT
+474 EHMAKSPSDF
-484 YSCISYEL
+484 SCHSYEL
-492 FVGGEKGNDDNNKEK
+492 FVGQEKGNDDNNKEK
-507 MSIRSVEVESE
+507 MSIRSEGLESLSE
-518 SVSVI
+518 MTRPS
-523 QRQPAPTTAHQAT
+523 APSGVAAGTASA
-536 KVRKPSTYT
+536 KVRKVSAASLSLPGSPFNLRRGSRGSHQFTI
-545 MRNGRGRFGI
+545 RSGRGRFVI
-555 PGSDRKP
+555 PGNDRKP
-562 LVLSTYQDAQQH
+562 LVLSTYLDAQEH

-597 VYYGNLGS
+597 VYYTNLGS

-620 SHGDLLGGMAVMGVS
+620 SHGDLLGGM
-635 TMTKESKLRNRNTRN
+635 TKESRLRGRSRNMSHCMPPL
-650 QSVGAT
+650 SVTGAHV
-656 NGGTTCLDT
+656 DT
-665 NHKVEHRDYEIGL
+665 NHKNHREFEVPTDF
-678 ECTDEAGKIKHHDNP
+678 TDEALKGKSHDNP
-693 FIEPVQTQTVVDMKD
+693 FIEPSQPQTVVDMKD

-723 SRASDR
+723 SRVSDH
-729 GVSVYYFPTEDDD
+729 GDDD

-754 VILKGIDVFCVWDCC
+754 CLMKGIDIFCVWDCC
-769 WVWLKFQ
+769 WPWLKFQ
-776 EWVSLIVFD
+776 EWVAFLVFD

-797 VNTMF
+797 VNTLF
-802 MAMDHHDMNKE
+802 MALDHHDMDKD
-813 MERVLKSGNY
+813 MEKALKSGNY
-823 FFTATFAIEATMKLM
+823 FFTATFAIEATLKLI
-838 AMSPKYYFQ
+838 AMSPKFYFQ

-899 IMGRTMGA
+899 IMGRTVGA

-929 FGKNYHD
+929 FGKNYTD
-936 HKDRF
+936 NMDRF
-941 PDGDLPRWNFTD
+941 PDGEMPRWNFTD

-972 MWDCMY
+972 MWDCML

-1032 NRIGRFK
+1032 NRISRFI
-1039 NWVKRNIAD
+1039 NWIKRNIANAL
-1048 CFKLIR
+1048 KTVR

-1061 SDQPSGK
+1061 SDQAS
-1068 NVCRCISAEHGDNEL
+1068 EHGDKEFEL
-1083 ELGHDEIL
+1083 TLDDL
-1091 ADGLIKKGIKE
+1091 PDGMIKKDAKE
-1102 QTQLEVAIGDGM
+1102 HNQLEVAIGDGM

-1120 DMKNSK
+1120 DVKNNKS
-1126 PKKSKYLNNATMIGN
+1126 KKSKALANSTNIIGN
-1141 SINHQDNRLEHE
+1141 SILHQDNKLEHE
-1153 LNHRGLSLQDDDTAS
+1153 LNYRGLSIQDDDTAS
-1168 INSYGSHKNRPFK
+1168 IKSYGSHKNRPFK

-1205 GLDEE
+1205 GLDE
-1210 LDEEGEC
+1210 DEEGEG
-1217 EEGPLDG
+1217 EEGPLD
-1224 DIIIHAHDEDIL
+1224 DELVIQAEDAII
-1236 DEYPADCCPDS
+1236 DEYPADCCPDPC
-1247 YYKKFPILAGD
+1247 YKKFPFLAGD

-1291 LMSSLA
+1291 LLSSLA
-1297 LALEDVHLPQR
+1297 LALEDVHLPSR

-1350 DFVIVMLSLINLAAV
+1350 DFIIVMVSLINFVASLC
-1365 WSGAD
+1365 GAGGIQ
-1370 DVPAFRSMRTLRAL
+1370 AFKTMRTLRAL
-1384 RPLRAVSRW
+1384 RPLRAMSRMQ
-1393 EGMKVVVNALVQA
+1393 GMRVVVNALVQA

-1428 VQLFAGKYFKCED
+1428 VQLFAGKYFKVSFFLFI
-1441 LNGTQLSHEI
+1441 LNFLPFYGKSIKLKNNFQCVDVNKTTLSHEI
-1451 IPNRNACE
+1451 IPDVNACKA
-1459 SENYTWVNS
+1459 ENYTWENS
-1468 AMNFDHVGN
+1468 RMNFDHVGK

-1502 EVDKQPIRETN
+1502 EIGKQPIRETN

-1599 KFDIIIMLFI
+1599 KFDMFIMLFI
-1609 GLNMFTMTLD
+1609 GLNMLTMTMDHYQQTETFSKTLD
-1619 RYDASDTYN
+1619 F
-1628 AVLDYLNAIF
+1628 LNMIF
-1638 VVIFSSECLLKIFAL
+1638 IVIFSSECLLKIFAL
-1653 RYHYFIEP
+1653 RYHYFVEP
-1661 WNLFDVV
+1661 WNLFDFV

-1747 SFFMHVKEK
+1747 SFFMHCKDK
-1756 SGINDVYNFKTFGQ
+1756 SGLDDVYNFKTFGQ

-1780 SAGWDGVLDAIIN
+1780 SAGWDSVLDGIIN
-1793 EEACDPPDNDKGYP
+1793 EEDCDAPDNDRGYP
-1807 GNCGSATVGI
+1807 GNCGSSTIGI
-1817 TFLLSYLV
+1817 TYLLSYLV

-1883 EFLDVLEPP
+1883 DFLDVLEPP

-1907 IPICRGDLMYC
+1907 IPICRNDMMFC

-1935 PIEETGEIGEIAARP
+1935 PIEESGELGEVAARP
-1950 DTEGYEPVSS
+1950 DEVGYEPVSS

-1965 REEYCARLIQHAWRK
+1965 REEYCARLIQNAWRK
-1980 HKTRG
+1980 HKLHKDDGHEGTGDDEDTDKDTGSASGGGG
-1985 EGGATDGDEN
+1985 ESGG
-1995 DGGGDDDDNAGGA
+1995 DGGGD
-2008 GIGGDKAGDEAGS
+2008 S
-2021 GGAND
+2021 GGESDAG
-2026 DAGGGGGAGGSE
+2026 AGGGQ
-2038 HADGSAIGDAIDPEG
+2038 
-2053 AAAAVIESNVNSSIV
+2053 
-2068 DGADSAAAGSPG
+2068 SPG
-2080 GQSSGSAGRQTAV
+2080 DPGGDQLGRQTAV
-2093 LVESDGFV
+2093 LVESDGYV

-2120 TADV
+2120 SADV

>member
-1 MTEDSDSISEEE
+1 MAVISDYSSEEE
-13 RSLFRPFT
+13 RSIFQPFT
-21 RESLVQIEQRI
+21 RESLAAIELRI
-32 AAEHEKQKELE
+32 AEEYAKQKELE
-43 RKRAEGEVIRYDDED
+43 KKRAEGEGFGRKKKKKEVRYEDED

-63 QPDPTLEQGVPI
+63 QPDTTLEQGAPV

-89 TPLEDIDPYYSNILT
+89 IPLEDIDPFYHNMRT
-104 FVVVSKGKDIFRFS
+104 FVVVSKGRDIYRFS
-118 ASKAMWLLD
+118 ATDAMYILD

-136 IYILVHPL
+136 IYILVHPI
-144 FSLFIIT
+144 FSLFIIF
-151 TILVNCILMIM
+151 TILFNCVLMIM
-162 PTTPTVESTEVIFT
+162 PSSPTIESTEVIFT

-187 MARGFILCPF
+187 MARGFILQPF

-288 QKCVKK
+288 QKCVKN
-294 FPLDGSWG
+294 FPEDGSAG
-302 NLTDEN
+302 NMSDEN
-308 WAYHNHNSSNWYT
+308 WFKHCSNDSNW
-321 EDGISYP
+321 EGEEGNYP
-328 LCGNISG
+328 LCGNSSG
-335 AGQCDDDYVCLQGFG
+335 AGQCSPGYTCLQGFG
-350 PNPNYGYTSFDSFGW
+350 QNPNYGYTSFDSFGW
-365 AFLSAFRLMTQDFW
+365 AFLSAFRLMTQDYW
-379 EDLYQLVLRAAGPWH
+379 ENLYQLVLRSAGPWH

-431 EAAEEEAIREA
+431 EAAEEEALREA
-442 EEAAAAKA
+442 EEAAQARENRRAAH
-450 AKLEE
+450 
-455 RANAQAQAAAD
+455 AAAHAD
-466 AAAAEEAA
+466 RAAERAAAAEAAAEAA
-474 LHPEMAKSPT
+474 EAGSMAKSP
-484 YSCISYEL
+484 SDFSAHSYEL
-492 FVGGEKGNDDNNKEK
+492 FIGQEKGNVDDNNREK
-507 MSIRSVEVESE
+507 MSIRSDSL
-518 SVSVI
+518 SQGRPATAGSRNRKVS
-523 QRQPAPTTAHQAT
+523 AE
-536 KVRKPSTYT
+536 
-545 MRNGRGRFGI
+545 
-555 PGSDRKP
+555 
-562 LVLSTYQDAQQH
+562 H

-586 MSEENGAIIVP
+586 MSEENGAMVVP
-597 VYYGNLGS
+597 LYTTGLGS
-605 RHSSYTSHQSRISYT
+605 RHSSYTSHASRISYT
-620 SHGDLLGGMAVMGVS
+620 SHADLLSGIGGPRAP
-635 TMTKESKLRNRNTRN
+635 TKESKLRSRSSRNS
-650 QSVGAT
+650 SVTVTHQPLQDKAF
-656 NGGTTCLDT
+656 LRDFDT
-665 NHKVEHRDYEIGL
+665 SDLEDGLPKV
-678 ECTDEAGKIKHHDNP
+678 KHQDNP
-693 FIEPVQTQTVVDMKD
+693 FIEPAQQQAVVDMKD

-715 IEQAAGRH
+715 IEQAAGRQ
-723 SRASDR
+723 SRTS
-729 GVSVYYFPTEDDD
+729 GEHGEEDDD
-742 EDGPTFKDKALE
+742 EPTFKEKAVAVCLQ
-754 VILKGIDVFCVWDCC
+754 GIDIFCVWDCC
-769 WVWLKFQ
+769 TPWLKFQ
-776 EWVSLIVFD
+776 ELIALIVFD

-797 VNTMF
+797 VNTLF
-802 MAMDHHDMNKE
+802 MALDHHDMDKE
-813 MERVLKSGNY
+813 LEKALKSGNY
-823 FFTATFAIEATMKLM
+823 FFSATFGIEAAFKLI

-864 LGLEGVQ
+864 LSLEGVQ

-899 IMGRTMGA
+899 IMGRTVGA

-929 FGKNYHD
+929 FGKNYVD
-936 HKDRF
+936 NVDRF
-941 PDGDLPRWNFTD
+941 PGGELPRWNFTD

-972 MWDCMY
+972 MWDCMH

-1019 TADNDTNK
+1019 TADSETNK

-1032 NRIGRFK
+1032 DRIGRFSA
-1039 NWVKRNIAD
+1039 WIKRNIMLGA
-1048 CFKLIR
+1048 KAIR
-1054 NKLTNQI
+1054 AKLTNQI
-1061 SDQPSGK
+1061 SDQTTGEAPASSWKQG
-1068 NVCRCISAEHGDNEL
+1068 RDRDL
-1083 ELGHDEIL
+1083 DDLGPDEIR
-1091 ADGLIKKGIKE
+1091 ADGMIYRDKKD
-1102 QTQLEVAIGDGM
+1102 QLEVAIGDGM

-1120 DMKNSK
+1120 DL
-1126 PKKSKYLNNATMIGN
+1126 KSKMNKVKNHIGN
-1141 SINHQDNRLEHE
+1141 SIGNHQDNRL
-1153 LNHRGLSLQDDDTAS
+1153 DTDYIRNRYDEDS
-1168 INSYGSHKNRPFK
+1168 ISNKSYGSHKHRPLK
-1181 DESHKGSAETMEG
+1181 DESHKGSMESLDQ
-1194 EEKRDV
+1194 EEKKDL

-1205 GLDEE
+1205 EHVPDIEE
-1210 LDEEGEC
+1210 
-1217 EEGPLDG
+1217 
-1224 DIIIHAHDEDIL
+1224 EDIVIEGGTEDAML
-1236 DEYPADCCPDS
+1236 ADYPADCCPDNC
-1247 YYKKFPILAGD
+1247 YKRFPFLAGD
-1258 DDSPFWQGWGNLR
+1258 DDAPFWQGWANLR

-1291 LMSSLA
+1291 MLSSLA
-1297 LALEDVHLPQR
+1297 LALEDVHLAQR

-1335 ALGFKVY
+1335 ALGFRKY

-1350 DFVIVMLSLINLAAV
+1350 DFIIVMVSLINFTASML
-1365 WSGAD
+1365 GAGGIQ
-1370 DVPAFRSMRTLRAL
+1370 AFKTMRTLRAL
-1384 RPLRAVSRW
+1384 RPLRAMSRMQ
-1393 EGMKVVVNALVQA
+1393 GMRVVVNALVQA

-1428 VQLFAGKYFKCED
+1428 VQLFAGKYYKCVD
-1441 LNGTQLSHEI
+1441 QNKTTLSHEI
-1451 IPNRNACE
+1451 IPDRNVCE
-1459 SENYTWVNS
+1459 AENYTWENS
-1468 AMNFDHVGN
+1468 PMNFDHVGK

-1502 EVDKQPIRETN
+1502 EIGKQPIRETN

-1599 KFDIIIMLFI
+1599 KFDMIIMLFI
-1609 GLNMFTMTLD
+1609 GLNMLTMTLD
-1619 RYDASDTYN
+1619 HYQQTEMFSF
-1628 AVLDYLNAIF
+1628 VLDMLNMIF
-1638 VVIFSSECLLKIFAL
+1638 IVIFSSECLLKIFAL
-1653 RYHYFIEP
+1653 RYHYFKEP
-1661 WNLFDVV
+1661 WNLFDFV

-1747 SFFMHVKEK
+1747 SFFMHVKDK
-1756 SGINDVYNFKTFGQ
+1756 SGLDDVYNFKTFGQ

-1780 SAGWDGVLDAIIN
+1780 SAGWDGVLDGIIN
-1793 EEACDPPDNDKGYP
+1793 EENCDKPDPEMGSP
-1807 GNCGSATVGI
+1807 GDCGSATIGI

-1867 QFDPEGTQYI
+1867 QFDPDGTQYI

-1901 KIISMD
+1901 KIVSMD
-1907 IPICRGDLMYC
+1907 IPICKGDLMFC

-1935 PIEETGEIGEIAARP
+1935 PIEESAELGEVAPGRP
-1950 DTEGYEPVSS
+1950 DEVGYEPVSS

-1965 REEYCARLIQHAWRK
+1965 REEYCARLIQNAWRK
-1980 HKTRG
+1980 HKQAR
-1985 EGGATDGDEN
+1985 
-1995 DGGGDDDDNAGGA
+1995 
-2008 GIGGDKAGDEAGS
+2008 
-2021 GGAND
+2021 
-2026 DAGGGGGAGGSE
+2026 AGGG
-2038 HADGSAIGDAIDPEG
+2038 P
-2053 AAAAVIESNVNSSIV
+2053 
-2068 DGADSAAAGSPG
+2068 DSPGSPD
-2080 GQSSGSAGRQTAV
+2080 ACDTTV
-2093 LVESDGFV
+2093 LVE
-2101 TKNGHKV
+2101 KNGHKV
-2108 VIHSRSPSITSR
+2108 VIHSRSPSTTSR
-2120 TADV
+2120 LADV

>member
-1 MTEDSDSISEEE
+1 MSEASDLSSEEE
-13 RSLFRPFT
+13 RCIFRPFT
-21 RESLVQIEQRI
+21 RESLAIIETRI
-32 AAEHEKQKELE
+32 AEEYARQKELE
-43 RKRAEGEVIRYDDED
+43 KKKAEGEIRYEDED

-63 QPDPTLEQGVPI
+63 QPDPTLEQGLPI

-89 TPLEDIDPYYSNILT
+89 TPLEDIDAFYSNQRT

-118 ASKAMWLLD
+118 ATNAMWILD

-136 IYILVHPL
+136 IYVLVHPL

-187 MARGFILCPF
+187 MARGFILEPF

-277 MGLQI
+277 IGLQI

-288 QKCVKK
+288 QKCIKE
-294 FPLDGSWG
+294 FPMDGSWG
-302 NLTDEN
+302 NLTAEN
-308 WAYHNHNSSNWYT
+308 WERFVSNESNWYYD
-321 EDGISYP
+321 EDKGERP
-328 LCGNISG
+328 LCGNSSG
-335 AGQCDDDYVCLQGFG
+335 AGQCKEGYRCLQGYG
-350 PNPNYGYTSFDSFGW
+350 ENPNYGYTSFDTFGW
-365 AFLSAFRLMTQDFW
+365 AFLSAFRLMTQDYW
-379 EDLYQLVLRAAGPWH
+379 ENLYQLVLRSAGPWH

-424 QKKAEEE
+424 QKKAQDEE
-431 EAAEEEAIREA
+431 EAEANALREA
-442 EEAAAAKA
+442 EEKAKE
-450 AKLEE
+450 KQD
-455 RANAQAQAAAD
+455 RADAR
-466 AAAAEEAA
+466 AAAAEAA
-474 LHPEMAKSPT
+474 AAAAMVAASGEIIKSSSD
-484 YSCISYEL
+484 YSCHSYQS
-492 FVGGEKGNDDNNKEK
+492 FVEQPNGQDDNNKEK
-507 MSIRSVEVESE
+507 ISIRSEGLD
-518 SVSVI
+518 SVSE
-523 QRQPAPTTAHQAT
+523 QRRVPTNLSKMR
-536 KVRKPSTYT
+536 KVSAASLSL
-545 MRNGRGRFGI
+545 
-555 PGSDRKP
+555 PGSPFNLRRGSRGSHQFTLRNNRRMAPPGDRKP
-562 LVLSTYQDAQQH
+562 LVLSTYLDAQEH

-586 MSEENGAIIVP
+586 MSEENGVMVLP
-597 VYYGNLGS
+597 MYYANLGS
-605 RHSSYTSHQSRISYT
+605 RHSSYTSHASRMSYT
-620 SHGDLLGGMAVMGVS
+620 SHGDLLGGLGSNGKV
-635 TMTKESKLRNRNTRN
+635 MTKESQLRGRSKRNGSQGAANPLSYDMTNKTHRGDYDGPTGHFCGSKLK
-650 QSVGAT
+650 Q
-656 NGGTTCLDT
+656 L
-665 NHKVEHRDYEIGL
+665 
-678 ECTDEAGKIKHHDNP
+678 DNP
-693 FIEPVQTQTVVDMKD
+693 FIDSNQKQTVVDMKD

-715 IEQAAGRH
+715 IEQAAVSGG
-723 SRASDR
+723 SDR
-729 GVSVYYFPTEDDD
+729 GANNDEEEEEPTIKERV
-742 EDGPTFKDKALE
+742 LE
-754 VILKGIDVFCVWDCC
+754 YTIRIIDIFCVWDCC
-769 WVWLKFQ
+769 TCWVAIKNF
-776 EWVSLIVFD
+776 VSLIVFD

-797 VNTMF
+797 VNTLF
-802 MAMDHHDMNKE
+802 MALDHHDMDKDLE
-813 MERVLKSGNY
+813 KALKSGNY
-823 FFTATFAIEATMKLM
+823 FFTATFAIEATMKLV

-858 ALSLLE
+858 ALSLIE

-929 FGKNYHD
+929 FGKNYTD
-936 HKDRF
+936 NVDRF
-941 PDGDLPRWNFTD
+941 PDHDLPRWNFTD

-972 MWDCMY
+972 MWDCML

-1032 NRIGRFK
+1032 DRIGRFTRWTK
-1039 NWVKRNIAD
+1039 ASVLHIA
-1048 CFKLIR
+1048 KLIR
-1054 NKLTNQI
+1054 FKLTNQI
-1061 SDQPSGK
+1061 SDQPSDVRDGGLE
-1068 NVCRCISAEHGDNEL
+1068 ISAE
-1083 ELGHDEIL
+1083 EIV
-1091 ADGLIKKGIKE
+1091 ADGLIKKSPKDR
-1102 QTQLEVAIGDGM
+1102 LEVTIGTGM
-1114 EFTIHG
+1114 DLTVHG
-1120 DMKNSK
+1120 DPKRGKNSIN
-1126 PKKSKYLNNATMIGN
+1126 KSKTIGN
-1141 SINHQDNRLEHE
+1141 SILEHGMYIGHLDE
-1153 LNHRGLSLQDDDTAS
+1153 DEISNK
-1168 INSYGSHKNRPFK
+1168 SYGSHKHRFK
-1181 DESHKGSAETMEG
+1181 DESHKGSADMLDEH
-1194 EEKRDV
+1194 EEKRDA
-1200 SKEDL
+1200 SKEEL
-1205 GLDEE
+1205 GIADEME
-1210 LDEEGEC
+1210 DDRYESER
-1217 EEGPLDG
+1217 PLTDIVVVANTE
-1224 DIIIHAHDEDIL
+1224 DIII
-1236 DEYPADCCPDS
+1236 DEYAADCFPETC
-1247 YYKKFPILAGD
+1247 YKKFPFLAGD
-1258 DDSPFWQGWGNLR
+1258 EDSPFWQGWGNLR
-1271 LKTFQLIENKYF
+1271 FKTFRLIENKYF
-1283 ETAVITMI
+1283 ETAVIIMI
-1291 LMSSLA
+1291 LLSSLA
-1297 LALEDVHLPQR
+1297 LALEDVHLQQR
-1308 PILQDILYYMDRI
+1308 PILQDVLYYMDRI
-1321 FTVIFFLEMLIKWL
+1321 FTVIFFFEMLIKWL
-1335 ALGFKVY
+1335 ALGFQTY

-1350 DFVIVMLSLINLAAV
+1350 DFVIVMVSLINFIAALC
-1365 WSGAD
+1365 GAGGIQ
-1370 DVPAFRSMRTLRAL
+1370 AFKTMRTLRAL
-1384 RPLRAVSRW
+1384 RPLRAMSRMQ
-1393 EGMKVVVNALVQA
+1393 GMRVVVNALVQA

-1428 VQLFAGKYFKCED
+1428 VQLFAGKYFKCVD
-1441 LNGTQLSHEI
+1441 ANKSTLSYEI
-1451 IPNRNACE
+1451 IPDYNACVA
-1459 SENYTWVNS
+1459 ENYTWENS
-1468 AMNFDHVGN
+1468 PMNFDHVGK

-1502 EVDKQPIRETN
+1502 DINKQPIRETN

-1546 KKKAGGSLEMFM
+1546 KKKGGDSIALMM
-1558 TEDQKKYYNA
+1558 TDAQKKYYNA

-1577 LKAIPRPRWRPQ
+1577 MKAIPRPRWRPQ
-1589 AIVFEIVTDK
+1589 AIVFEIVSNK
-1599 KFDIIIMLFI
+1599 KFDMIIMLFI
-1609 GLNMFTMTLD
+1609 GLNMLTMTMD
-1619 RYDASDTYN
+1619 HYQQEETFTK
-1628 AVLDYLNAIF
+1628 VLDSLNTIF
-1638 VVIFSSECLLKIFAL
+1638 IVIFSTECLMKIFAL
-1653 RYHYFIEP
+1653 RYHYFTEP
-1661 WNLFDVV
+1661 WNLFDTV

-1747 SFFMHVKEK
+1747 SFFMHVKDK
-1756 SGINDVYNFKTFGQ
+1756 SGLDDVYNFKTFGQ

-1780 SAGWDGVLDAIIN
+1780 SAGWDGVLDGIIN
-1793 EEACDPPDNDKGYP
+1793 EEDCKLPNNEIGET
-1807 GNCGSATVGI
+1807 GNCGNSTIGI
-1817 TFLLSYLV
+1817 AFLLSYLV

-1867 QFDPEGTQYI
+1867 QFDPDGTQYI
-1877 RYDQLS
+1877 RYDQVSDL
-1883 EFLDVLEPP
+1883 FDVLEPP

-1901 KIISMD
+1901 KIYSMD
-1907 IPICRGDLMYC
+1907 IPICKGDLMFC

-1935 PIEETGEIGEIAARP
+1935 AIEETDELGEVQPVQNEP
-1950 DTEGYEPVSS
+1950 GYEKISS
-1960 TLWRQ
+1960 TLYRQ
-1965 REEYCARLIQHAWRK
+1965 REEYCARLIQTAWRK
-1980 HKTRG
+1980 YRQRSGDAPEQPVTVEESTGGG
-1985 EGGATDGDEN
+1985 EGEV
-1995 DGGGDDDDNAGGA
+1995 
-2008 GIGGDKAGDEAGS
+2008 EA
-2021 GGAND
+2021 
-2026 DAGGGGGAGGSE
+2026 
-2038 HADGSAIGDAIDPEG
+2038 H
-2053 AAAAVIESNVNSSIV
+2053 
-2068 DGADSAAAGSPG
+2068 
-2080 GQSSGSAGRQTAV
+2080 QTAV

-2108 VIHSRSPSITSR
+2108 VLHSRTPSISSKS
-2120 TADV
+2120 ADV

>member
-1 MTEDSDSISEEE
+1 MSEDLDSVSEEE
-13 RSLFRPFT
+13 VSLFRPFT
-21 RESLVQIEQRI
+21 RESLAAIEARI
-32 AAEHEKQKELE
+32 AEEHAKQKELE
-43 RKRAEGEVIRYDDED
+43 KKRAEGEVRYDDED

-63 QPDPTLEQGVPI
+63 QPDATLEQGLPL
-75 PVRLQGSFPPELAS
+75 PVRMQGNFPPELAS
-89 TPLEDIDPYYSNILT
+89 TPLEDIDPYYHNQKT
-104 FVVVSKGKDIFRFS
+104 FVVISRGRDIFRFS
-118 ASKAMWLLD
+118 ATDAMWMLD

-144 FSLFIIT
+144 FSFFIIT

-162 PTTPTVESTEVIFT
+162 PSTPTVESTEVIFT
-176 GIYTFESAVKV
+176 GIYTFESAVKL
-187 MARGFILCPF
+187 MARGFILQPF

-232 RVLRALKTVAIVPGL
+232 RVLRALKTVAIIPGL

-288 QKCVKK
+288 QKCIKV
-294 FPLDGSWG
+294 FPEDGSWG

-308 WAYHNHNSSNWYT
+308 WERFCQNETNWYM
-321 EDGISYP
+321 ENNDYP
-328 LCGNISG
+328 LCGNSSG
-335 AGQCDDDYVCLQGFG
+335 AGTCEPGYICLQGYG
-350 PNPNYGYTSFDSFGW
+350 PNPNYGYTSFDTFGW
-365 AFLSAFRLMTQDFW
+365 AFLSAFRLMTQDYW
-379 EDLYQLVLRAAGPWH
+379 ENLYQLVLRSAGSWH
-394 MLFFIVIIFLG
+394 VLFFVVIIFLG

-431 EAAEEEAIREA
+431 EAAEEEALREA
-442 EEAAAAKA
+442 EQKAAAKA
-450 AKLEE
+450 DRQEAREAHA
-455 RANAQAQAAAD
+455 RQVAD
-466 AAAAEEAA
+466 AAAAAAYAEA
-474 LHPEMAKSPT
+474 HPELALAAKSPSDT
-484 YSCISYEL
+484 SCQSYEL
-492 FVGGEKGNDDNNKEK
+492 FVNQERGNQDDNTRER
-507 MSIRSVEVESE
+507 MSLRSDPFADSA
-518 SVSVI
+518 SLSLPGSPFNL
-523 QRQPAPTTAHQAT
+523 RRGSRGSHQMAL
-536 KVRKPSTYT
+536 RP
-545 MRNGRGRFGI
+545 NGRPRYP
-555 PGSDRKP
+555 PGADRKP
-562 LVLSTYQDAQQH
+562 LVLSTYLDAQEH

-586 MSEENGAIIVP
+586 MSEENGAIIIP
-597 VYYGNLGS
+597 VYYANLGS
-605 RHSSYTSHQSRISYT
+605 RHSSYTSHQSRLSYT
-620 SHGDLLGGMAVMGVS
+620 SHGDLLGGGRNQ
-635 TMTKESKLRNRNTRN
+635 TKEAKLRSRTASRNH
-650 QSVGAT
+650 SVTSQPHAYPLPRQDSSLASRPLREYDPS
-656 NGGTTCLDT
+656 TT
-665 NHKVEHRDYEIGL
+665 
-678 ECTDEAGKIKHHDNP
+678 ECTDEAGKVLKPGSNDNP
-693 FIEPVQTQTVVDMKD
+693 FIESSQQPNVVDMRD
-708 VMVLNDI
+708 VMVLNEI
-715 IEQAAGRH
+715 IEQAGRQ
-723 SRASDR
+723 SRASEQN
-729 GVSVYYFPTEDDD
+729 VSVYYFPTAEDD
-742 EDGPTFKDKALE
+742 EDGPTVKERLLE
-754 VILKGIDVFCVWDCC
+754 CLMKGIDIFCVWDCC
-769 WVWLKFQ
+769 WLWLEFQ
-776 EWVSLIVFD
+776 KYVALLVFD

-797 VNTMF
+797 VNTLF
-802 MAMDHHDMNKE
+802 MALDHHDMDRD
-813 MERVLKSGNY
+813 MERALKSGNY
-823 FFTATFAIEATMKLM
+823 FFTATFGIEALFKLI

-907 LGNLTFVLCIII
+907 LGNLIFVLCIII

-929 FGKNYHD
+929 FGKNYVD
-936 HKDRF
+936 NVDRF

-972 MWDCMY
+972 MWDCML

-983 CIPFFLATVVIGNL
+983 CIPFFLATVVIGNF

-1013 SSLSAP
+1013 SSLSTP
-1019 TADNDTNK
+1019 TADQDTNK

-1032 NRIGRFK
+1032 NRISRF
-1039 NWVKRNIAD
+1039 NAWVKKNINE
-1048 CFKLIR
+1048 FLKMLK

-1061 SDQPSGK
+1061 AIHAPGLK
-1068 NVCRCISAEHGDNEL
+1068 AALCGRCVSSERVDNEL
-1083 ELGHDEIL
+1083 ELGTDLENAIL
-1091 ADGLIKKGIKE
+1091 YEDKKLKD
-1102 QTQLEVAIGDGM
+1102 QVEVAIGDGM
-1114 EFTIHG
+1114 EFTIPG
-1120 DMKNSK
+1120 DNNKYKKGKNI
-1126 PKKSKYLNNATMIGN
+1126 LMNN
-1141 SINHQDNRLEHE
+1141 INAITDNHRDNRLDCEI
-1153 LNHRGLSLQDDDTAS
+1153 NHHGYSIQDDDTIS
-1168 INSYGSHKNRPFK
+1168 QKSYGSHKIRSFK
-1181 DESHKGSAETMEG
+1181 DESHKGSADTIDG
-1194 EEKRDV
+1194 EEKKDA
-1200 SKEDL
+1200 SKEEL
-1205 GLDEE
+1205 GLEE
-1210 LDEEGEC
+1210 EIEAEEDIGEL
-1217 EEGPLDG
+1217 GKA
-1224 DIIIHAHDEDIL
+1224 DIIVAADEDVV
-1236 DEYPADCCPDS
+1236 DDSPADCCPEPC
-1247 YYKKFPILAGD
+1247 YVKFPFLAGD
-1258 DDSPFWQGWGNLR
+1258 DESPFWQGWAMLR
-1271 LKTFQLIENKYF
+1271 LKTFRLIENTYF

-1291 LMSSLA
+1291 LLSSLA
-1297 LALEDVHLPQR
+1297 LALEDVHLPHR

-1335 ALGFKVY
+1335 ALGFQKY

-1350 DFVIVMLSLINLAAV
+1350 DFVIVMVSLINFVAALC
-1365 WSGAD
+1365 GAGGIQ
-1370 DVPAFRSMRTLRAL
+1370 AFKTMRTLRAL
-1384 RPLRAVSRW
+1384 RPLRAMSRMQ
-1393 EGMKVVVNALVQA
+1393 GMRVVVNALVQA

-1428 VQLFAGKYFKCED
+1428 VQLFAGKYFKCVD
-1441 LNGTQLSHEI
+1441 LNHTTLSHEI
-1451 IPNRNACE
+1451 IPDRNACIL
-1459 SENYTWVNS
+1459 ENYTWENS
-1468 AMNFDHVGN
+1468 PMNFDHVGK

-1502 EVDKQPIRETN
+1502 EVGRQPIRETN

-1577 LKAIPRPRWRPQ
+1577 LKATPRPKWRPQ
-1589 AIVFEIVTDK
+1589 AIVFKIITDK
-1599 KFDIIIMLFI
+1599 KFDMLIMLFI
-1609 GLNMFTMTLD
+1609 GFNMLTMTLD
-1619 RYDASDTYN
+1619 HYQMEETYSV
-1628 AVLDYLNAIF
+1628 VLDYLNMIF
-1638 VVIFSSECLLKIFAL
+1638 IVIFSSECLLKIFAL
-1653 RYHYFIEP
+1653 RYHYFAEP
-1661 WNLFDVV
+1661 WNLFDFVV
-1668 VVILS
+1668 VTFS
-1673 ILGLVLSDIIE
+1673 ILTLVVSDVIE

-1747 SFFMHVKEK
+1747 SFFMHVKNK
-1756 SGINDVYNFKTFGQ
+1756 GGLDDVYNFKTFVQ

-1780 SAGWDGVLDAIIN
+1780 SAGWDGVLDGIIN
-1793 EEACDPPDNDKGYP
+1793 EEECDLPDNERGYP
-1807 GNCGSATVGI
+1807 GNCGSATIGI
-1817 TFLLSYLV
+1817 TYLLSYLV

-1867 QFDPEGTQYI
+1867 RFDPDGTQYI

-1883 EFLDVLEPP
+1883 DFLDVLEPP

-1907 IPICRGDLMYC
+1907 IPICRGDMMFC

-1935 PIEETGEIGEIAARP
+1935 PIEETGDLEVGRP
-1950 DTEGYEPVSS
+1950 DEVGYEPVSS

-1965 REEYCARLIQHAWRK
+1965 REEYCARLIQHAWRR
-1980 HKTRG
+1980 HRRAHSEPATTD
-1985 EGGATDGDEN
+1985 EGGAD
-1995 DGGGDDDDNAGGA
+1995 
-2008 GIGGDKAGDEAGS
+2008 
-2021 GGAND
+2021 
-2026 DAGGGGGAGGSE
+2026 
-2038 HADGSAIGDAIDPEG
+2038 EG
-2053 AAAAVIESNVNSSIV
+2053 A
-2068 DGADSAAAGSPG
+2068 P
-2080 GQSSGSAGRQTAV
+2080 TAV
-2093 LVESDGFV
+2093 LLDAV
-2101 TKNGHKV
+2101 TPNGHRV
-2108 VIHSRSPSITSR
+2108 VLQAAGAAPRPPEP
-2120 TADV
+2120 APPPAPV